1 MNIAEYSIK
10 NKVIS
15 WLFIVILAIG
25 GVTSFLELGRLEDP
39 AFTIKDAMVVATY
52 PGATPQE
59 VEEELT
65 YPLEKEIRRL
75 PYIDK
80 ITSTSSSGMSQIMV
94 SMKMDYGPDEL
105 PQIWDEMRRK
115 INDLKPTLPA
125 GVNSLSIIDDFGDVF
140 GVMIM
145 LSGEGYDYVELKRYA
160 DVMSRDLEMVDGVGK
175 VSIAG
180 DQQEM
185 LFVEV
190 SLDRLAS
197 LNLDMSRVAGLLNQ
211 QNNVVSSGEVMVN
224 GESLVIR
231 PSGTLNSVESLE
243 NLIIHGRDT
252 GNLIRLK
259 DVATVVRG
267 IQEKPTNVVTYNGKP
282 AINLGVSFASGV
294 NVVEVGQRLTDEIAH
309 LETMKPAGIELNY
322 FYNQAAEVD
331 ASVQDFIVSLGQAV
345 AIVIL
350 VLLFAM
356 GIRSGII
363 IGVVLLLTV
372 FGTFILMEYNDIELH
387 RISLGA
393 LIIALGMLV
402 DNAIVV
408 VEGILVGLKKG
419 RTKMQAASDIVK
431 QTQWPL
437 LGATV
442 IAITAFAPIGLSEDA
457 TGEFMGSLFWVLC
470 YSLFLSWITALTIT
484 PFLADLLLKE
494 ENVSNN
500 ADGADA
506 QQSASQQEYDDPYKG
521 WLFVLFGWTLKLAMR
536 FRWVTVVSM
545 VALLFTAV
553 FAFGMVKQQF
563 FPPSNTP
570 MFYVDMWMPE
580 GTDIRETIK
589 QTERVEKYVR
599 EQEHVEFVSTSVGQ
613 GLQRFALT
621 YQPEQSYEAY
631 AQLQVRTTDRE
642 NMFVVL
648 NGLTGELSRQFDTPT
663 FQFKLMEFG
672 PSPASKIEARI
683 TGSDPQVLREIAL
696 QVEDILHTD
705 PGARNIRHDWRE
717 RTKELVP
724 VFNESKARRLGIS
737 KEDLSNTLQMT
748 FGGSAMGLLRD
759 GADILPIVGRLPESE
774 RVDFE
779 SLQNAKIWS
788 PSLQAY
794 VPIDQVI
801 DGVSLSW
808 DEPLIKRRDRKRTLT
823 VLADHDVLSEDTAAA
838 LFTRIQ
844 PKVMALDLPDGYGI
858 SWGGEYE
865 SSKDAQDSL
874 FGSLPMGYLLMFV
887 ITMLLFN
894 SLKKPLVIW
903 FTVPLSIIGVSFG
916 LLLWNMPFSFTAFLG
931 LLSLSGMILKNGI
944 VLMDQINIEMDSGK
958 DPYLAIVDS
967 AVSRV
972 RPVSMAALTTI
983 LGLVPL
989 MFDAF
994 FGSMAITI
1002 MAGLGFATILTLI
1015 VVPVM
1020 YSLLFKI
1027 KPPKT
1032 VKSGSND
1039 HSNDHPNDSLLE
1051 SQPNK
1056 GKALE
1061 AAEAL

>member
-39 AFTIKDAMVVATY
+39 AFTIKDAMIVATY
-52 PGATPQE
+52 PGATSKE

-65 YPLEKEIRRL
+65 YPLEKEIRKL
-75 PYIDK
+75 PYIDR
-80 ITSTSSSGMSQIMV
+80 ITSTSSNGMSQIMV

-115 INDLKPTLPA
+115 INDLQPTLPQ
-125 GVNSLSIIDDFGDVF
+125 GVQSLQIIDDFGDVY
-140 GVMIM
+140 GVMLM
-145 LSGEGYDYVELKRYA
+145 LTGDDYDYVELKRYA
-160 DVMSRDLEMVDGVGK
+160 DHLRREIELVDGVGK
-175 VSIAG
+175 VDIAG

-185 LFVEV
+185 LFVEI

-197 LNLDMSRVAGLLNQ
+197 LNLDMNVVSGLLNQ
-211 QNNVVSSGEVMVN
+211 QNNVVSAGEVMVN

-231 PSGTLNSVESLE
+231 PSGTLNTVQALE

-259 DVATVVRG
+259 DVATITRS
-267 IQEKPTNVVTYNGKP
+267 IQEKPGNMILFNGKK
-282 AINLGVSFASGV
+282 AINIGISFASGV
-294 NVVEVGQRLTDEIAH
+294 NVVEVGERLNAELSS
-309 LETMKPAGIELNY
+309 LESIKPAGLDMSY
-322 FYNQAAEVD
+322 FYNQAQEVD
-331 ASVQDFIVSLGQAV
+331 DSVKAFVISLAEAV
-345 AIVIL
+345 AIVII
-350 VLLFAM
+350 VLLFTM
-356 GIRSGII
+356 GLRSGVI

-372 FGTFILMEYNDIELH
+372 FGTFILMNYNNIELH

-408 VEGILVGLKKG
+408 VEGILVGMKKG
-419 RTKMQAASDIVK
+419 RTKVQAAVDIVK

-442 IAITAFAPIGLSEDA
+442 IAITAFAPIGLSQDA

-470 YSLFLSWITALTIT
+470 FSLFLSWVTAITLT

-494 ENVSNN
+494 EEKDTNGE
-500 ADGADA
+500 D
-506 QQSASQQEYDDPYKG
+506 EDPYKG
-521 WLFVLFGWTLKLAMR
+521 WLFVVFGALLKFSLR
-536 FRWVTVVSM
+536 FRWMTVAAM
-545 VALLFTAV
+545 VALLVGAV
-553 FAFGMVKQQF
+553 IAFGNVKQQF

-580 GTDIRETIK
+580 GTDIRQTIK
-589 QTERVEKYVR
+589 QAEKVESYIR
-599 EQEHVEFVSTSVGQ
+599 QQDDIDFVSVSIGQ

-621 YQPEQSYEAY
+621 YQPEKSYEAY
-631 AQLQVRTTDRE
+631 AQFQVRTTDRD
-642 NMFVVL
+642 NMFKL
-648 NGLTGELSRQFDTPT
+648 LHKLDDNLAKTFDEPT

-683 TGSDPQVLREIAL
+683 TGPDPKVLRELAV

-737 KEDLSNTLQMT
+737 KEDLSSTLQMA
-748 FGGSAMGLLRD
+748 FGGSTFGVLRD
-759 GADILPIVGRLPESE
+759 GTHTLPIMMRLPEAE

-779 SLQNAKIWS
+779 SLQNVKIWS
-788 PSLQAY
+788 PSLQTY
-794 VPIDQVI
+794 IPVDQII
-801 DGVSLSW
+801 DGVELDWS
-808 DEPLIKRRDRKRTLT
+808 EPLIQRRDRKRTLT
-823 VLADHDVLSEDTAAA
+823 VLADHDVLSDDTAAS
-838 LFTRIQ
+838 LFARVQ
-844 PKVMALDLPDGYGI
+844 PKVMALHIPEGYEI
-858 SWGGEYE
+858 TWGGEYE
-865 SSKDAQDSL
+865 SSKDAQEGL
-874 FGSLPMGYLLMFV
+874 FGSLPMGYLLMFI
-887 ITMLLFN
+887 ITILLFN
-894 SLKKPLVIW
+894 SIKKPLVIW
-903 FTVPLSIIGVSFG
+903 FTVPLSIIGVAFG
-916 LLLWNMPFSFTAFLG
+916 LLTTNMPFSFTAFLG

-944 VLMDQINIEMDSGK
+944 VLLDQINLELESGK

-967 AVSRV
+967 AISRV

-983 LGLVPL
+983 LGMIPLV
-989 MFDAF
+989 FDAF

-1002 MAGLGFATILTLI
+1002 MAGLGFATVLTLI

-1020 YSLLFKI
+1020 FAILFRI
-1027 KPPKT
+1027 KPT
-1032 VKSGSND
+1032 T
-1039 HSNDHPNDSLLE
+1039 
-1051 SQPNK
+1051 
-1056 GKALE
+1056 A
-1061 AAEAL
+1061 

>member
-39 AFTIKDAMVVATY
+39 AFTIKDAMIVATY
-52 PGATPQE
+52 PGATSKE

-65 YPLEKEIRRL
+65 YPLEKEIRKL
-75 PYIDK
+75 PYIDR
-80 ITSTSSSGMSQIMV
+80 ITSTSSNGMSQIMV

-115 INDLKPTLPA
+115 INDLQPTLPQ
-125 GVNSLSIIDDFGDVF
+125 GVQSLQIIDDFGDVY
-140 GVMIM
+140 GVMLM
-145 LSGEGYDYVELKRYA
+145 LTGDDYDYVELKRYA
-160 DVMSRDLEMVDGVGK
+160 DHLRREIELVDGVGK
-175 VSIAG
+175 VDIAG

-185 LFVEV
+185 LFVEI

-197 LNLDMSRVAGLLNQ
+197 LNLDMNVVSGLLNQ
-211 QNNVVSSGEVMVN
+211 QNNVVSAGEVMVN

-231 PSGTLNSVESLE
+231 PSGTLNTVQALE

-259 DVATVVRG
+259 DVATITRS
-267 IQEKPTNVVTYNGKP
+267 IQEKPGNMILFNGKK
-282 AINLGVSFASGV
+282 AINIGISFASGV
-294 NVVEVGQRLTDEIAH
+294 NVVEVGERLNAELSS
-309 LETMKPAGIELNY
+309 LESIKPAGLDMSY
-322 FYNQAAEVD
+322 FYNQAQEVD
-331 ASVQDFIVSLGQAV
+331 DSVKAFVISLAEAV
-345 AIVIL
+345 AIVII
-350 VLLFAM
+350 VLLFTM
-356 GIRSGII
+356 GLRSGVI

-372 FGTFILMEYNDIELH
+372 FGTFILMNYNNIELH

-419 RTKMQAASDIVK
+419 RTKVQAAVDIVK

-442 IAITAFAPIGLSEDA
+442 IAITAFAPIGLSQDA

-470 YSLFLSWITALTIT
+470 FSLFLSWVTAITLT

-494 ENVSNN
+494 EEKDSNGE
-500 ADGADA
+500 D
-506 QQSASQQEYDDPYKG
+506 EDPYKG
-521 WLFVLFGWTLKLAMR
+521 WLFVVFGALLKFALR
-536 FRWVTVVSM
+536 FRWMTVAAM
-545 VALLFTAV
+545 VALLVGAV
-553 FAFGMVKQQF
+553 VAFGNVKQQF

-580 GTDIRETIK
+580 GTDIRQTIK
-589 QTERVEKYVR
+589 QAEKVESYIR
-599 EQEHVEFVSTSVGQ
+599 QQDDIDFVSVSIGQ

-621 YQPEQSYEAY
+621 YQPEKSYEAY
-631 AQLQVRTTDRE
+631 AQFQVRTTDRD
-642 NMFVVL
+642 NMFKL
-648 NGLTGELSRQFDTPT
+648 LHKLDDNLAKTFDEPT

-683 TGSDPQVLREIAL
+683 TGPDPKVLRELAVK
-696 QVEDILHTD
+696 VEDILHTD

-717 RTKELVP
+717 RTKGLVP

-737 KEDLSNTLQMT
+737 KEDLSSTLQMA
-748 FGGSAMGLLRD
+748 FGGSTFGVLRD
-759 GADILPIVGRLPESE
+759 GTHTLPIMMRLPEAE

-779 SLQNAKIWS
+779 SLQNVKIWS
-788 PSLQAY
+788 PSLQTY
-794 VPIDQVI
+794 IPVDQII
-801 DGVSLSW
+801 DGVELDWS
-808 DEPLIKRRDRKRTLT
+808 EPLIQRRDRKRTLT
-823 VLADHDVLSEDTAAA
+823 VLADHDVLSDDTAAS
-838 LFTRIQ
+838 LFARVQ
-844 PKVMALDLPDGYGI
+844 PKVMALHIPEGYEI
-858 SWGGEYE
+858 TWGGEYE
-865 SSKDAQDSL
+865 SSKDAQEGL
-874 FGSLPMGYLLMFV
+874 FGSLPMGYLLMFI
-887 ITMLLFN
+887 ITILLFN
-894 SLKKPLVIW
+894 SIKKPLVIW
-903 FTVPLSIIGVSFG
+903 FTVPLSIIGVAFG
-916 LLLWNMPFSFTAFLG
+916 LLTTNMPFSFTAFLG

-944 VLMDQINIEMDSGK
+944 VLLDQINLELESGK

-967 AVSRV
+967 AISRV

-983 LGLVPL
+983 LGMIPLV
-989 MFDAF
+989 FDAF

-1002 MAGLGFATILTLI
+1002 MAGLGFATVLTLI

-1020 YSLLFKI
+1020 FAILFRI
-1027 KPPKT
+1027 KPT
-1032 VKSGSND
+1032 T
-1039 HSNDHPNDSLLE
+1039 
-1051 SQPNK
+1051 
-1056 GKALE
+1056 A
-1061 AAEAL
+1061 

>member
-39 AFTIKDAMVVATY
+39 AFTIKDAMIVATY
-52 PGATPQE
+52 PGATSKE

-65 YPLEKEIRRL
+65 YPLEKEIRKL
-75 PYIDK
+75 PYIDR
-80 ITSTSSSGMSQIMV
+80 ITSTSSNGMSQIMV

-115 INDLKPTLPA
+115 INDLQPTLPQ
-125 GVNSLSIIDDFGDVF
+125 GVQSLQIIDDFGDVY
-140 GVMIM
+140 GVMLM
-145 LSGEGYDYVELKRYA
+145 LTGDDYDYVELKRYA
-160 DVMSRDLEMVDGVGK
+160 DHLRREIELVDGVGK
-175 VSIAG
+175 VDIAG

-185 LFVEV
+185 LFVEI

-197 LNLDMSRVAGLLNQ
+197 LNLDMNVVSGLLNQ
-211 QNNVVSSGEVMVN
+211 QNNVVSAGEVMVN

-231 PSGTLNSVESLE
+231 PSGTLNTVQALE

-259 DVATVVRG
+259 DVATITRS
-267 IQEKPTNVVTYNGKP
+267 IQEKPGNMILFNGKK
-282 AINLGVSFASGV
+282 AINIGISFSSGV
-294 NVVEVGQRLTDEIAH
+294 NVVEVGERLNAELSS
-309 LETMKPAGIELNY
+309 LESIKPAGLDMSY
-322 FYNQAAEVD
+322 FYNQAQEVD
-331 ASVQDFIVSLGQAV
+331 DSVKAFVISLAEAV
-345 AIVIL
+345 AIVII
-350 VLLFAM
+350 VLLFTM
-356 GIRSGII
+356 GLRSGVI

-372 FGTFILMEYNDIELH
+372 FGTFILMNYNNIELH

-419 RTKMQAASDIVK
+419 RTKVQAAVDIVK

-442 IAITAFAPIGLSEDA
+442 IAITAFAPIGLSQDA

-470 YSLFLSWITALTIT
+470 FSLFLSWVTAITLT

-494 ENVSNN
+494 EEKDTN
-500 ADGADA
+500 G
-506 QQSASQQEYDDPYKG
+506 EEEDPYKG
-521 WLFVLFGWTLKLAMR
+521 WLFVVFGALLKFSLR
-536 FRWVTVVSM
+536 FRWMTVAAM
-545 VALLFTAV
+545 VALLVGAV
-553 FAFGMVKQQF
+553 IAFGNVKQQF

-580 GTDIRETIK
+580 GTDIRQTIK
-589 QTERVEKYVR
+589 QAETVESYIR
-599 EQEHVEFVSTSVGQ
+599 QQDDIDFVSVSIGQ

-621 YQPEQSYEAY
+621 YQPEKSYEAY
-631 AQLQVRTTDRE
+631 AQFQVRTTDRD
-642 NMFVVL
+642 NMFKL
-648 NGLTGELSRQFDTPT
+648 LHKLDDNLAKTFDEPT
-663 FQFKLMEFG
+663 FQFKLMVFG

-683 TGSDPQVLREIAL
+683 TGPDPKVLRELAV

-737 KEDLSNTLQMT
+737 KEDLSSTLQMA
-748 FGGSAMGLLRD
+748 FGGSTFGVLRD
-759 GADILPIVGRLPESE
+759 GTHTLPIMMRLPEAE

-779 SLQNAKIWS
+779 SLQNVKIWS
-788 PSLQAY
+788 PSLQTY
-794 VPIDQVI
+794 IPVDQII
-801 DGVSLSW
+801 DGVELDWS
-808 DEPLIKRRDRKRTLT
+808 EPLIQRRDRKRTLT
-823 VLADHDVLSEDTAAA
+823 VLADHDVLSDDTAAS
-838 LFTRIQ
+838 LFARVQ
-844 PKVMALDLPDGYGI
+844 PKVMALHIPEGYEI
-858 SWGGEYE
+858 TWGGEYE
-865 SSKDAQDSL
+865 SSKDAQEGL
-874 FGSLPMGYLLMFV
+874 FGSLPMGYLLMFI
-887 ITMLLFN
+887 ITILLFN
-894 SLKKPLVIW
+894 SIKKPLVIW
-903 FTVPLSIIGVSFG
+903 FTVPLSIIGVAFG
-916 LLLWNMPFSFTAFLG
+916 LLTTNMPFSFTAFLG

-944 VLMDQINIEMDSGK
+944 VLLDQINLELESGK

-967 AVSRV
+967 AISRV

-983 LGLVPL
+983 LGMIPLV
-989 MFDAF
+989 FDAF

-1002 MAGLGFATILTLI
+1002 MAGLGFATVLTLI

-1020 YSLLFKI
+1020 FAILFRI
-1027 KPPKT
+1027 KPT
-1032 VKSGSND
+1032 T
-1039 HSNDHPNDSLLE
+1039 
-1051 SQPNK
+1051 
-1056 GKALE
+1056 A
-1061 AAEAL
+1061 

>member
-39 AFTIKDAMVVATY
+39 AFTIKDAMIVATY
-52 PGATPQE
+52 PGATSKE

-65 YPLEKEIRRL
+65 YPLEKEIRKL
-75 PYIDK
+75 PYIDR
-80 ITSTSSSGMSQIMV
+80 ITSTSSNGMSQIMV

-115 INDLKPTLPA
+115 INDLQPTLPQ
-125 GVNSLSIIDDFGDVF
+125 GVQSLQIIDDFGDVY
-140 GVMIM
+140 GVMLM
-145 LSGEGYDYVELKRYA
+145 LTGDDYDYVELKRYA
-160 DVMSRDLEMVDGVGK
+160 DHLRREIELVDGVGK
-175 VSIAG
+175 VDIAG
-180 DQQEM
+180 GQQEM
-185 LFVEV
+185 LFVEI

-197 LNLDMSRVAGLLNQ
+197 LNLDMNVVSGLLNQ
-211 QNNVVSSGEVMVN
+211 QNNVVSAGEVMVN

-231 PSGTLNSVESLE
+231 PSGTLNTVQALE

-259 DVATVVRG
+259 DVATITRS
-267 IQEKPTNVVTYNGKP
+267 IQEKPGNMILFNGKK
-282 AINLGVSFASGV
+282 AINIGISFASGV
-294 NVVEVGQRLTDEIAH
+294 NVVEVGERLNAELSS
-309 LETMKPAGIELNY
+309 LESIKPAGLDMSY
-322 FYNQAAEVD
+322 FYNQAQEVD
-331 ASVQDFIVSLGQAV
+331 DSVKAFVISLAEAV
-345 AIVIL
+345 AIVII
-350 VLLFAM
+350 VLLFTM
-356 GIRSGII
+356 GLRSGVI

-372 FGTFILMEYNDIELH
+372 FGTFILMNYNNIELH

-419 RTKMQAASDIVK
+419 RTKVQAAVDIVK

-442 IAITAFAPIGLSEDA
+442 IAITAFAPIGLSQDA

-470 YSLFLSWITALTIT
+470 FSLFLSWVTAITLT

-494 ENVSNN
+494 EEKDTNGE
-500 ADGADA
+500 D
-506 QQSASQQEYDDPYKG
+506 EDPYKG
-521 WLFVLFGWTLKLAMR
+521 WLFVVFGALLKFSLR
-536 FRWVTVVSM
+536 FRWMTVAAM
-545 VALLFTAV
+545 VALLVGAV
-553 FAFGMVKQQF
+553 IAFGNVKQQF

-580 GTDIRETIK
+580 GTDIRQTIK
-589 QTERVEKYVR
+589 QAEKVESYIR
-599 EQEHVEFVSTSVGQ
+599 QQDDIDFVSVSIGQ

-621 YQPEQSYEAY
+621 YQPEKSYEAY
-631 AQLQVRTTDRE
+631 AQFQVRTTDRD
-642 NMFVVL
+642 NMFKL
-648 NGLTGELSRQFDTPT
+648 LHKLDDNLAKTFDDPT

-683 TGSDPQVLREIAL
+683 TGPDPKVLRELAV

-737 KEDLSNTLQMT
+737 KEDLSSTLQMA
-748 FGGSAMGLLRD
+748 FGGSTFGVLRD
-759 GADILPIVGRLPESE
+759 GTHTLPIMMRLPEAE

-779 SLQNAKIWS
+779 SLQNVKIWS
-788 PSLQAY
+788 PSLQTY
-794 VPIDQVI
+794 IPVDQII
-801 DGVSLSW
+801 DGVELDWS
-808 DEPLIKRRDRKRTLT
+808 EPLIQRRDRKRTLT
-823 VLADHDVLSEDTAAA
+823 VLADHDVLSDDTAAS
-838 LFTRIQ
+838 LFARVQ
-844 PKVMALDLPDGYGI
+844 PKVMALHIPEGYEI
-858 SWGGEYE
+858 TWGGEYE
-865 SSKDAQDSL
+865 SSKDAQEGL
-874 FGSLPMGYLLMFV
+874 FGSLPMGYLLMFI
-887 ITMLLFN
+887 ITILLFN
-894 SLKKPLVIW
+894 SIKKPLVIW
-903 FTVPLSIIGVSFG
+903 FTVPLSIIGVAFG
-916 LLLWNMPFSFTAFLG
+916 LLTTNMPFSFTAFLG

-944 VLMDQINIEMDSGK
+944 VLLDQINLELESGK

-967 AVSRV
+967 AISRV

-983 LGLVPL
+983 LGMIPLV
-989 MFDAF
+989 FDAF

-1002 MAGLGFATILTLI
+1002 MAGLGFATVLTLI

-1020 YSLLFKI
+1020 FAILFRI
-1027 KPPKT
+1027 KPT
-1032 VKSGSND
+1032 T
-1039 HSNDHPNDSLLE
+1039 
-1051 SQPNK
+1051 
-1056 GKALE
+1056 A
-1061 AAEAL
+1061 

>member
-39 AFTIKDAMVVATY
+39 AFTIKDAMIVATY
-52 PGATPQE
+52 PGATSKE

-65 YPLEKEIRRL
+65 YPLEKEIRKL
-75 PYIDK
+75 PYIDR
-80 ITSTSSSGMSQIMV
+80 ITSTSSNGMSQIMV

-115 INDLKPTLPA
+115 INDLQPTLPQ
-125 GVNSLSIIDDFGDVF
+125 GVQSLQIIDDFGDVY
-140 GVMIM
+140 GVMLM
-145 LSGEGYDYVELKRYA
+145 LTGDDYDYVELKRYA
-160 DVMSRDLEMVDGVGK
+160 DHLRREIELVDGVGK
-175 VSIAG
+175 VDIAG

-185 LFVEV
+185 LFVEI

-197 LNLDMSRVAGLLNQ
+197 LNLDMNVVSGLLNQ
-211 QNNVVSSGEVMVN
+211 QNNVVSAGEVMVN

-231 PSGTLNSVESLE
+231 PSGTLNTVQALE

-259 DVATVVRG
+259 DVATITRS
-267 IQEKPTNVVTYNGKP
+267 IQEKPGNMILFNGKK
-282 AINLGVSFASGV
+282 AINIGISFASGV
-294 NVVEVGQRLTDEIAH
+294 NVVEVGERLNAELSS
-309 LETMKPAGIELNY
+309 LESIKPAGLDMSY
-322 FYNQAAEVD
+322 FYNQAQEVD
-331 ASVQDFIVSLGQAV
+331 DSVKAFVISLAEAV
-345 AIVIL
+345 AIVII
-350 VLLFAM
+350 VLLFTM
-356 GIRSGII
+356 GLRSGVI

-372 FGTFILMEYNDIELH
+372 FGTFILMNYNNIELH

-419 RTKMQAASDIVK
+419 RTKVQAAVDIVK

-442 IAITAFAPIGLSEDA
+442 IAITAFAPIGLSQDA

-470 YSLFLSWITALTIT
+470 FSLFLSWVTAITLT

-494 ENVSNN
+494 EEKDTNGE
-500 ADGADA
+500 D
-506 QQSASQQEYDDPYKG
+506 EDPYKG
-521 WLFVLFGWTLKLAMR
+521 WLFVVFGALLKFSLR
-536 FRWVTVVSM
+536 FRWITVAAM
-545 VALLFTAV
+545 VALLVGAV
-553 FAFGMVKQQF
+553 IAFGNVKQQF

-580 GTDIRETIK
+580 GTDIRQTIK
-589 QTERVEKYVR
+589 QAEKVESYIR
-599 EQEHVEFVSTSVGQ
+599 QQDDIDFVSVSIGQ

-621 YQPEQSYEAY
+621 YQPEKSYEAY
-631 AQLQVRTTDRE
+631 AQFQVRTTDRD
-642 NMFVVL
+642 NMFKL
-648 NGLTGELSRQFDTPT
+648 LHKLDDNLAKTFDEPT

-683 TGSDPQVLREIAL
+683 TGPDPKVLREL
-696 QVEDILHTD
+696 EVQVEDILHTD

-737 KEDLSNTLQMT
+737 KEDLSSTLQMA
-748 FGGSAMGLLRD
+748 FGGSTFGVLRD
-759 GADILPIVGRLPESE
+759 GTHTLPIMMRLPEAE

-779 SLQNAKIWS
+779 SLQNVKIWS
-788 PSLQAY
+788 PSLQTY
-794 VPIDQVI
+794 IPVDQII
-801 DGVSLSW
+801 DGVELDWS
-808 DEPLIKRRDRKRTLT
+808 EPLIQRRDRKRTLT
-823 VLADHDVLSEDTAAA
+823 VLADHDVLSDDTAAS
-838 LFTRIQ
+838 LFARVQ
-844 PKVMALDLPDGYGI
+844 PKVMALHIPEGYEI
-858 SWGGEYE
+858 TWGGEYE
-865 SSKDAQDSL
+865 SSKDAQEGL
-874 FGSLPMGYLLMFV
+874 FGSLPMGYLLMFI
-887 ITMLLFN
+887 ITILLFN
-894 SLKKPLVIW
+894 SIKKPLVIW
-903 FTVPLSIIGVSFG
+903 FTVPLSIIGVAFG
-916 LLLWNMPFSFTAFLG
+916 LLTTNMPFSFTAFLG

-944 VLMDQINIEMDSGK
+944 VLLDQINLELESGK

-967 AVSRV
+967 AISRV

-983 LGLVPL
+983 LGMIPLV
-989 MFDAF
+989 FDAF

-1002 MAGLGFATILTLI
+1002 MAGLGFATVLTLI

-1020 YSLLFKI
+1020 FAILFRI
-1027 KPPKT
+1027 KPT
-1032 VKSGSND
+1032 T
-1039 HSNDHPNDSLLE
+1039 
-1051 SQPNK
+1051 
-1056 GKALE
+1056 A
-1061 AAEAL
+1061 

>member
-39 AFTIKDAMVVATY
+39 AFTIKDAMIVATY
-52 PGATPQE
+52 PGATSKE

-65 YPLEKEIRRL
+65 YPLEKEIRKL
-75 PYIDK
+75 PYIDR
-80 ITSTSSSGMSQIMV
+80 ITSTSSNGMSQIMV

-115 INDLKPTLPA
+115 INDLQPTLPQ
-125 GVNSLSIIDDFGDVF
+125 GVQSLQIIDDFGDVY
-140 GVMIM
+140 GVMLM
-145 LSGEGYDYVELKRYA
+145 LTGDDYDYVELKRYA
-160 DVMSRDLEMVDGVGK
+160 DHLRREIELVDGVGK
-175 VSIAG
+175 VDIAG

-185 LFVEV
+185 LFVEI

-197 LNLDMSRVAGLLNQ
+197 LNLDMNVVSGLLNQ
-211 QNNVVSSGEVMVN
+211 QNNVVSAGEVMVN

-231 PSGTLNSVESLE
+231 PSGTLNTVQALE

-259 DVATVVRG
+259 DVATITRG
-267 IQEKPTNVVTYNGKP
+267 IQEKPGNMILFNGKK
-282 AINLGVSFASGV
+282 AINIGISFASGV
-294 NVVEVGQRLTDEIAH
+294 NVVEVGERLNAELSS
-309 LETMKPAGIELNY
+309 LESIKPAGLDMSY
-322 FYNQAAEVD
+322 FYNQAQEVD
-331 ASVQDFIVSLGQAV
+331 DSVKAFVISLAEAV
-345 AIVIL
+345 AIVII
-350 VLLFAM
+350 VLLFTM
-356 GIRSGII
+356 GLRSGVI

-372 FGTFILMEYNDIELH
+372 FGTFILMNYNNIELH

-419 RTKMQAASDIVK
+419 RTKVQAAVDIVK

-442 IAITAFAPIGLSEDA
+442 IAITAFAPIGLSQDA

-470 YSLFLSWITALTIT
+470 FSLFLSWVTAITLT

-494 ENVSNN
+494 EKDTNGE
-500 ADGADA
+500 D
-506 QQSASQQEYDDPYKG
+506 EDPYKG
-521 WLFVLFGWTLKLAMR
+521 WLFVVFGALLKFSLR
-536 FRWVTVVSM
+536 FRWMTVAAM
-545 VALLFTAV
+545 VALLVGAV
-553 FAFGMVKQQF
+553 IAFGNVKQQF

-580 GTDIRETIK
+580 GTDIRQTIK
-589 QTERVEKYVR
+589 QAEKVESYIR
-599 EQEHVEFVSTSVGQ
+599 QQDDIDFVSVSIGQ

-621 YQPEQSYEAY
+621 YQPEKSYEAY
-631 AQLQVRTTDRE
+631 AQFQVRTTDRD
-642 NMFVVL
+642 NMFKL
-648 NGLTGELSRQFDTPT
+648 LHKLDDNLAKTFDEPT

-683 TGSDPQVLREIAL
+683 TGPDPKVLRELAV

-705 PGARNIRHDWRE
+705 LGARNIRHDWRE

-737 KEDLSNTLQMT
+737 KEDLSSTLQMA
-748 FGGSAMGLLRD
+748 FGGSTFGVLRD
-759 GADILPIVGRLPESE
+759 GTHTLPIMMRLPEAE

-779 SLQNAKIWS
+779 SLQNVKIWS
-788 PSLQAY
+788 PSLQTY
-794 VPIDQVI
+794 IPVDQII
-801 DGVSLSW
+801 DGVELDWS
-808 DEPLIKRRDRKRTLT
+808 EPLIQRRDRKRTLT
-823 VLADHDVLSEDTAAA
+823 VLADHDVLSDDTAAS
-838 LFTRIQ
+838 LFARVQ
-844 PKVMALDLPDGYGI
+844 PKVMALHIPEGYEI
-858 SWGGEYE
+858 TWGGEYE
-865 SSKDAQDSL
+865 SSKDAQEGL
-874 FGSLPMGYLLMFV
+874 FGSLPMGYLLMFI
-887 ITMLLFN
+887 ITILLFN
-894 SLKKPLVIW
+894 SIKKPLVIW
-903 FTVPLSIIGVSFG
+903 FTVPLSIIGVAFG
-916 LLLWNMPFSFTAFLG
+916 LLTTNMPFSFTAFLG

-944 VLMDQINIEMDSGK
+944 VLLDQINLELESGK

-967 AVSRV
+967 AISRV

-983 LGLVPL
+983 LGMIPLV
-989 MFDAF
+989 FDAF

-1002 MAGLGFATILTLI
+1002 MAGLGFATVLTLI

-1020 YSLLFKI
+1020 FAILFRI
-1027 KPPKT
+1027 KPT
-1032 VKSGSND
+1032 T
-1039 HSNDHPNDSLLE
+1039 
-1051 SQPNK
+1051 
-1056 GKALE
+1056 A
-1061 AAEAL
+1061 

>member
-15 WLFIVILAIG
+15 WLSIVILAIG
-25 GVTSFLELGRLEDP
+25 GVASFLELGRLEDP
-39 AFTIKDAMVVATY
+39 AFTIKDAMIVATY
-52 PGATPQE
+52 PGATSKE

-65 YPLEKEIRRL
+65 YPLEKEIRKL
-75 PYIDK
+75 PYIDR
-80 ITSTSSSGMSQIMV
+80 ITSTSSNGMSQIMV

-115 INDLKPTLPA
+115 INDLQPTLPQ
-125 GVNSLSIIDDFGDVF
+125 GVQSLQIIDDFGDVY
-140 GVMIM
+140 GVMLM
-145 LSGEGYDYVELKRYA
+145 LTGDDYDYVELKRYA
-160 DVMSRDLEMVDGVGK
+160 DHLRREIELVDGVGK
-175 VSIAG
+175 VDIAG

-185 LFVEV
+185 LFVEI

-197 LNLDMSRVAGLLNQ
+197 LNLDMNVVSGLLNQ
-211 QNNVVSSGEVMVN
+211 QNNVVSAGEVMVN

-231 PSGTLNSVESLE
+231 PSGTLNTVQALE

-259 DVATVVRG
+259 DVATITRG
-267 IQEKPTNVVTYNGKP
+267 IQEKPGNMILFNGKK
-282 AINLGVSFASGV
+282 AINIGISFASGV
-294 NVVEVGQRLTDEIAH
+294 NVVEVGERLNAELSS
-309 LETMKPAGIELNY
+309 LESIKPAGLDMSY
-322 FYNQAAEVD
+322 FYNQAQEVD
-331 ASVQDFIVSLGQAV
+331 DSVKAFVISLAEAV
-345 AIVIL
+345 AIVII
-350 VLLFAM
+350 VLLFTM
-356 GIRSGII
+356 GLRSGVI

-372 FGTFILMEYNDIELH
+372 FGTFILMNYNNIELH

-419 RTKMQAASDIVK
+419 RTKVQAAVDIVK

-442 IAITAFAPIGLSEDA
+442 IAITAFAPIGLSQDA

-470 YSLFLSWITALTIT
+470 FSLFLSWVTAITLT

-494 ENVSNN
+494 EEKDTN
-500 ADGADA
+500 G
-506 QQSASQQEYDDPYKG
+506 EEEDPYKG
-521 WLFVLFGWTLKLAMR
+521 WLFVVFCALLKFSLR
-536 FRWVTVVSM
+536 FRWMTVAAM
-545 VALLFTAV
+545 VALLVGAV
-553 FAFGMVKQQF
+553 IAFGNVKQQF

-580 GTDIRETIK
+580 GTDIRQTIK
-589 QTERVEKYVR
+589 QAEKVESYIR
-599 EQEHVEFVSTSVGQ
+599 QQDDIDFVSVSIGQ

-621 YQPEQSYEAY
+621 YQPEKSYEAY
-631 AQLQVRTTDRE
+631 AQFQVRTTDRD
-642 NMFVVL
+642 NMFKL
-648 NGLTGELSRQFDTPT
+648 LHKLDDNLAKTFDEPT

-683 TGSDPQVLREIAL
+683 TGPDPKVLRELAV

-737 KEDLSNTLQMT
+737 KEDLSSTLQMA
-748 FGGSAMGLLRD
+748 FGGSTFGVLRD
-759 GADILPIVGRLPESE
+759 GTHTLPIMMRLPEAE

-779 SLQNAKIWS
+779 SLQNVKIWS
-788 PSLQAY
+788 PSLQTY
-794 VPIDQVI
+794 IPVDQII
-801 DGVSLSW
+801 DGVELDWS
-808 DEPLIKRRDRKRTLT
+808 EPLIQRRDRKRTLT
-823 VLADHDVLSEDTAAA
+823 VLADHDVLSDDTAAS
-838 LFTRIQ
+838 LFARVQ
-844 PKVMALDLPDGYGI
+844 PKVMALHIPEGYEI
-858 SWGGEYE
+858 TWGGEYE
-865 SSKDAQDSL
+865 SSKDAQEGL
-874 FGSLPMGYLLMFV
+874 FGSLPMGYLLMFI
-887 ITMLLFN
+887 ITILLFN
-894 SLKKPLVIW
+894 SIKKPLVIW
-903 FTVPLSIIGVSFG
+903 FTVPLSIIGVAFG
-916 LLLWNMPFSFTAFLG
+916 LLTTNMPFSFTAFLG

-944 VLMDQINIEMDSGK
+944 VLLDQINLELESGK

-967 AVSRV
+967 AISRV

-983 LGLVPL
+983 LGMIPLV
-989 MFDAF
+989 FDAF

-1002 MAGLGFATILTLI
+1002 MAGLGFATVLTLI

-1020 YSLLFKI
+1020 FAILFRI
-1027 KPPKT
+1027 KPT
-1032 VKSGSND
+1032 T
-1039 HSNDHPNDSLLE
+1039 
-1051 SQPNK
+1051 
-1056 GKALE
+1056 A
-1061 AAEAL
+1061 

>member
-39 AFTIKDAMVVATY
+39 AFTIKDAIIVATY
-52 PGATPQE
+52 PGATSKE

-65 YPLEKEIRRL
+65 YPLEKEIRKL
-75 PYIDK
+75 PYIDR
-80 ITSTSSSGMSQIMV
+80 ITSTSSNGMSQIMV

-115 INDLKPTLPA
+115 INDLQPTLPQ
-125 GVNSLSIIDDFGDVF
+125 GVQSLQIIDDFGDVY
-140 GVMIM
+140 GVMLM
-145 LSGEGYDYVELKRYA
+145 LTGDDYDYVELKRYA
-160 DVMSRDLEMVDGVGK
+160 DHLRREIELVDGVGK
-175 VSIAG
+175 VDIAG

-185 LFVEV
+185 LFVEI

-197 LNLDMSRVAGLLNQ
+197 LNLDMNVVSGLLNQ
-211 QNNVVSSGEVMVN
+211 QNNVVSAGEVMVN

-231 PSGTLNSVESLE
+231 PSGTLNTVQALE

-259 DVATVVRG
+259 DVATITRG
-267 IQEKPTNVVTYNGKP
+267 IQEKPGNMILFNGKK
-282 AINLGVSFASGV
+282 AINIGISFASGV
-294 NVVEVGQRLTDEIAH
+294 NVVEVGERLNAELSS
-309 LETMKPAGIELNY
+309 LESIKPAGLDMSY
-322 FYNQAAEVD
+322 FYNQAQEVD
-331 ASVQDFIVSLGQAV
+331 DSVKAFVISLAEAV
-345 AIVIL
+345 AIVII
-350 VLLFAM
+350 VLLFTM
-356 GIRSGII
+356 GLRSGVI

-372 FGTFILMEYNDIELH
+372 FGTFILMNYNNIELH

-419 RTKMQAASDIVK
+419 RTKVQAAVDIVK

-442 IAITAFAPIGLSEDA
+442 IAITAFAPIGLSQDA

-470 YSLFLSWITALTIT
+470 FSLFLSWVTAITLT

-494 ENVSNN
+494 EEKDTNGE
-500 ADGADA
+500 D
-506 QQSASQQEYDDPYKG
+506 EDPYKG
-521 WLFVLFGWTLKLAMR
+521 WLFVVFGALLKFSLR
-536 FRWVTVVSM
+536 FRWMTVAAM
-545 VALLFTAV
+545 VALLVGAV
-553 FAFGMVKQQF
+553 IAFGNVKQQF

-580 GTDIRETIK
+580 GTDIRQTIK
-589 QTERVEKYVR
+589 QAEKVESYIR
-599 EQEHVEFVSTSVGQ
+599 QQDDIDFVSVSIGQ

-621 YQPEQSYEAY
+621 YQPEKSYEAY
-631 AQLQVRTTDRE
+631 AQFQVRTTDRD
-642 NMFVVL
+642 NMFKL
-648 NGLTGELSRQFDTPT
+648 LHELDDNLAKTFDEPT

-683 TGSDPQVLREIAL
+683 TGPDPKVLRELAV

-737 KEDLSNTLQMT
+737 KEDLSSTLQMA
-748 FGGSAMGLLRD
+748 FGGSTFGVLRD
-759 GADILPIVGRLPESE
+759 GTHTLPIMMRLPEAE

-779 SLQNAKIWS
+779 SLQNVKIWS
-788 PSLQAY
+788 PSLQTY
-794 VPIDQVI
+794 IPVDQII
-801 DGVSLSW
+801 DGVELDWS
-808 DEPLIKRRDRKRTLT
+808 EPLIQRRDRKRTLT
-823 VLADHDVLSEDTAAA
+823 VLADHDVLSDDTAAS
-838 LFTRIQ
+838 LFARVQ
-844 PKVMALDLPDGYGI
+844 PKVMALHIPEGYEI
-858 SWGGEYE
+858 TWGGEYE
-865 SSKDAQDSL
+865 SSKDAQEGL
-874 FGSLPMGYLLMFV
+874 FGSLPMGYLLMFI
-887 ITMLLFN
+887 ITILLFN
-894 SLKKPLVIW
+894 SIKKPLVIW
-903 FTVPLSIIGVSFG
+903 FTVPLSIIGVAFG
-916 LLLWNMPFSFTAFLG
+916 LLTTNMPFSFTAFLG

-944 VLMDQINIEMDSGK
+944 VLLDQINLELESGK

-967 AVSRV
+967 AISRV

-983 LGLVPL
+983 LGMIPLV
-989 MFDAF
+989 FDAF

-1002 MAGLGFATILTLI
+1002 MAGLGFATVLTLI

-1020 YSLLFKI
+1020 FAILFRI
-1027 KPPKT
+1027 KPT
-1032 VKSGSND
+1032 T
-1039 HSNDHPNDSLLE
+1039 
-1051 SQPNK
+1051 
-1056 GKALE
+1056 A
-1061 AAEAL
+1061 

>member
-39 AFTIKDAMVVATY
+39 AFTIKDAMIVAIY
-52 PGATPQE
+52 PGATSKE

-65 YPLEKEIRRL
+65 YPLEKEIRKL
-75 PYIDK
+75 PYIDR
-80 ITSTSSSGMSQIMV
+80 ITSTSSNGMSQIMV

-115 INDLKPTLPA
+115 INDLQPTLPQ
-125 GVNSLSIIDDFGDVF
+125 GVQSLQIIDDFGDVY
-140 GVMIM
+140 GVMLM
-145 LSGEGYDYVELKRYA
+145 LTGDDYDYVELKRYA
-160 DVMSRDLEMVDGVGK
+160 DHLRREIELVDGVGK
-175 VSIAG
+175 VDIAG

-185 LFVEV
+185 LFVEI

-197 LNLDMSRVAGLLNQ
+197 LNLDMNVVSGLLNQ
-211 QNNVVSSGEVMVN
+211 QNNVVSAGEVMVN

-231 PSGTLNSVESLE
+231 PSGTLNTVQALE

-259 DVATVVRG
+259 DVATITRG
-267 IQEKPTNVVTYNGKP
+267 IQEKPGNMILFNGKK
-282 AINLGVSFASGV
+282 AINIGISFASGV
-294 NVVEVGQRLTDEIAH
+294 NVVEVGERLNAELSS
-309 LETMKPAGIELNY
+309 LESIKPAGLDMSY
-322 FYNQAAEVD
+322 FYNQAQEVD
-331 ASVQDFIVSLGQAV
+331 DSVKAFVISLAEAV
-345 AIVIL
+345 AIVII
-350 VLLFAM
+350 VLLFTM
-356 GIRSGII
+356 GLRSGVI

-372 FGTFILMEYNDIELH
+372 FGTFILMNYNNIELH

-419 RTKMQAASDIVK
+419 RTKVQAAVDIVK

-442 IAITAFAPIGLSEDA
+442 IAITAFAPIGLSQDA
-457 TGEFMGSLFWVLC
+457 TGEFMGSLFWLLC
-470 YSLFLSWITALTIT
+470 FSLFLSWVTAITLT

-494 ENVSNN
+494 EEKDTNGE
-500 ADGADA
+500 D
-506 QQSASQQEYDDPYKG
+506 EDPYKG
-521 WLFVLFGWTLKLAMR
+521 WLFVVFGALLKFSLR
-536 FRWVTVVSM
+536 FRWMTVAAM
-545 VALLFTAV
+545 VALLVGAV
-553 FAFGMVKQQF
+553 IAFGNVKQQF

-580 GTDIRETIK
+580 GTDIRQTIK
-589 QTERVEKYVR
+589 QAEKVESYIR
-599 EQEHVEFVSTSVGQ
+599 QQDDIDFVSVSIGQ

-621 YQPEQSYEAY
+621 YQPEKSYEAY
-631 AQLQVRTTDRE
+631 AQFQVRTTDRD
-642 NMFVVL
+642 NMFKL
-648 NGLTGELSRQFDTPT
+648 LHKLDDNLAKTFDEPT

-683 TGSDPQVLREIAL
+683 TGPDPKVLRELAV

-737 KEDLSNTLQMT
+737 KEDLSSTLQMA
-748 FGGSAMGLLRD
+748 FGGSTFGVLRD
-759 GADILPIVGRLPESE
+759 GTHTLPIMMRLPEAE

-779 SLQNAKIWS
+779 SLQNVKIWS
-788 PSLQAY
+788 PSLQTY
-794 VPIDQVI
+794 IPVDQII
-801 DGVSLSW
+801 DGVELDWS
-808 DEPLIKRRDRKRTLT
+808 EPLIQRRDRKRTLT
-823 VLADHDVLSEDTAAA
+823 VLADHDVLSDDTAAS
-838 LFTRIQ
+838 LFARVQ
-844 PKVMALDLPDGYGI
+844 PKVMALHIPEGYEI
-858 SWGGEYE
+858 TWGGEYE
-865 SSKDAQDSL
+865 SSKDAQEGL
-874 FGSLPMGYLLMFV
+874 FGSLPMGYLLMFI
-887 ITMLLFN
+887 ITILLFN
-894 SLKKPLVIW
+894 SIKKPLVIW
-903 FTVPLSIIGVSFG
+903 FTVPLSIIGVAFG
-916 LLLWNMPFSFTAFLG
+916 LLTTNMPFSFTAFLG

-944 VLMDQINIEMDSGK
+944 VLLDQINLELESGK

-967 AVSRV
+967 AISRV

-983 LGLVPL
+983 LGMIPLV
-989 MFDAF
+989 FDAF

-1002 MAGLGFATILTLI
+1002 MAGLGFATVLTLI

-1020 YSLLFKI
+1020 FAILFRI
-1027 KPPKT
+1027 KPT
-1032 VKSGSND
+1032 T
-1039 HSNDHPNDSLLE
+1039 
-1051 SQPNK
+1051 
-1056 GKALE
+1056 A
-1061 AAEAL
+1061 

>member
-39 AFTIKDAMVVATY
+39 AFTIKDAMIVATY
-52 PGATPQE
+52 PGATSKE

-65 YPLEKEIRRL
+65 YPLEKEIRKL
-75 PYIDK
+75 PYIDR
-80 ITSTSSSGMSQIMV
+80 ITSTSSNGMSQIMV

-115 INDLKPTLPA
+115 INDLQPTLPQ
-125 GVNSLSIIDDFGDVF
+125 GVQSLQIIDDFGDVY
-140 GVMIM
+140 GVMLM
-145 LSGEGYDYVELKRYA
+145 LTGDDYDYVELKRYA
-160 DVMSRDLEMVDGVGK
+160 DHLRREIELVDGVGK
-175 VSIAG
+175 VDIAG

-185 LFVEV
+185 LFVEI

-197 LNLDMSRVAGLLNQ
+197 LNLDMNVVSGLLNQ
-211 QNNVVSSGEVMVN
+211 QNNVVSAGEVMVN

-231 PSGTLNSVESLE
+231 PSGTLNTVQALE

-259 DVATVVRG
+259 DVATITRS
-267 IQEKPTNVVTYNGKP
+267 IQEKPGNMILFNGKK
-282 AINLGVSFASGV
+282 AINIGISFASGV
-294 NVVEVGQRLTDEIAH
+294 NVVEVGERLNAELSS
-309 LETMKPAGIELNY
+309 LESIKPAGLDMSY
-322 FYNQAAEVD
+322 FYNQAHEVD
-331 ASVQDFIVSLGQAV
+331 DSVKAFVISLAEAV
-345 AIVIL
+345 AIVII
-350 VLLFAM
+350 VLLFTM
-356 GIRSGII
+356 GLRSGVI

-372 FGTFILMEYNDIELH
+372 FGTFILMNYNNIELH

-419 RTKMQAASDIVK
+419 RTKVQAAVDIVK

-442 IAITAFAPIGLSEDA
+442 IAITAFAPIGLSQDA

-470 YSLFLSWITALTIT
+470 FSLFLSWVTAITLT

-494 ENVSNN
+494 EEKDTNGE
-500 ADGADA
+500 D
-506 QQSASQQEYDDPYKG
+506 EDPYKG
-521 WLFVLFGWTLKLAMR
+521 WLFVVFGALLKFSLR
-536 FRWVTVVSM
+536 FRWMTVAAM
-545 VALLFTAV
+545 VALLVAAV
-553 FAFGMVKQQF
+553 IAFGNVKQQF

-580 GTDIRETIK
+580 GTDIRQTIK
-589 QTERVEKYVR
+589 QAEKVESYIR
-599 EQEHVEFVSTSVGQ
+599 QQDDIDFVSVSIGQ

-621 YQPEQSYEAY
+621 YQPEKSYEAY
-631 AQLQVRTTDRE
+631 AQFQVRTTDRD
-642 NMFVVL
+642 NMFKL
-648 NGLTGELSRQFDTPT
+648 LHKLDDNLAKTFDEPT

-683 TGSDPQVLREIAL
+683 TGPDPKVLRELAV

-737 KEDLSNTLQMT
+737 KEDLSSTLQMA
-748 FGGSAMGLLRD
+748 FGGSTFGVLRD
-759 GADILPIVGRLPESE
+759 GTHTLPIMMRLPEAE

-779 SLQNAKIWS
+779 SLQNVKIWS
-788 PSLQAY
+788 SSLQTY
-794 VPIDQVI
+794 IPVDQII
-801 DGVSLSW
+801 DGVELDWS
-808 DEPLIKRRDRKRTLT
+808 EPLIQRRDRKRTLT
-823 VLADHDVLSEDTAAA
+823 VLADHDVLSDDTAAS
-838 LFTRIQ
+838 LFARVQ
-844 PKVMALDLPDGYGI
+844 PKVMALHIPEGYEI
-858 SWGGEYE
+858 TWGGEYE
-865 SSKDAQDSL
+865 SSKDAQEGL
-874 FGSLPMGYLLMFV
+874 FGSLPMGYLLMFI
-887 ITMLLFN
+887 ITILLFN
-894 SLKKPLVIW
+894 SIKKPLVIW
-903 FTVPLSIIGVSFG
+903 FTVPLSIIGVAFG
-916 LLLWNMPFSFTAFLG
+916 LLTTNMPFSFTAFLG

-944 VLMDQINIEMDSGK
+944 VLLDQINLELESGK

-967 AVSRV
+967 AISRV

-983 LGLVPL
+983 LGMIPLV
-989 MFDAF
+989 FDAF

-1002 MAGLGFATILTLI
+1002 MAGLGFATVLTLI

-1020 YSLLFKI
+1020 FAILFRI
-1027 KPPKT
+1027 KPT
-1032 VKSGSND
+1032 T
-1039 HSNDHPNDSLLE
+1039 
-1051 SQPNK
+1051 
-1056 GKALE
+1056 A
-1061 AAEAL
+1061 

>member
-39 AFTIKDAMVVATY
+39 AFTIKDAMIVATY
-52 PGATPQE
+52 PGATSKE

-65 YPLEKEIRRL
+65 YPLEKEIRKL
-75 PYIDK
+75 PYIDR
-80 ITSTSSSGMSQIMV
+80 ITSTSSNGMSQIMV

-115 INDLKPTLPA
+115 INDLQPTLPQ
-125 GVNSLSIIDDFGDVF
+125 GVQSLQIIDDFGDVY
-140 GVMIM
+140 GVMLM
-145 LSGEGYDYVELKRYA
+145 LTGDDYDYVELKRYA
-160 DVMSRDLEMVDGVGK
+160 DHLRREIELVDGVGK
-175 VSIAG
+175 VDIAG

-185 LFVEV
+185 LFVEI

-197 LNLDMSRVAGLLNQ
+197 LNLDMNVVSGLLNQ

-231 PSGTLNSVESLE
+231 PSGTLNTVQALE

-259 DVATVVRG
+259 DVATITRS
-267 IQEKPTNVVTYNGKP
+267 IQEKPGNMILFNGKK
-282 AINLGVSFASGV
+282 AINIGISFASGV
-294 NVVEVGQRLTDEIAH
+294 NVVEVGERLNAELSS
-309 LETMKPAGIELNY
+309 LESIKPAGLDMSY
-322 FYNQAAEVD
+322 FYNQAQEVD
-331 ASVQDFIVSLGQAV
+331 DSVKAFVISLAEAV
-345 AIVIL
+345 AIVII
-350 VLLFAM
+350 VLLFTM
-356 GIRSGII
+356 GLRSGVI

-372 FGTFILMEYNDIELH
+372 FGTFILMNYNNIELH

-419 RTKMQAASDIVK
+419 RTKVQAAVDIVK

-442 IAITAFAPIGLSEDA
+442 IAITAFAPIGLSQDA

-470 YSLFLSWITALTIT
+470 FSLFLSWVTAITLT

-494 ENVSNN
+494 EEKDTNGE
-500 ADGADA
+500 D
-506 QQSASQQEYDDPYKG
+506 EDPYKG
-521 WLFVLFGWTLKLAMR
+521 WLFVVFGALLKFSLR
-536 FRWVTVVSM
+536 FRWMTVAAM
-545 VALLFTAV
+545 VALLVGAV
-553 FAFGMVKQQF
+553 IAFGNVKQQF

-580 GTDIRETIK
+580 GTDIRQTIK
-589 QTERVEKYVR
+589 QAEKVESYIR
-599 EQEHVEFVSTSVGQ
+599 QQDDIDFVSVSIGQ

-621 YQPEQSYEAY
+621 YQPEKSYEAY
-631 AQLQVRTTDRE
+631 AQFQVRTTDRD
-642 NMFVVL
+642 NMFKL
-648 NGLTGELSRQFDTPT
+648 LHKLDDNLAKTFDEPT

-683 TGSDPQVLREIAL
+683 TGPDPKVLRELAV

-737 KEDLSNTLQMT
+737 KEDLSSTLQMA
-748 FGGSAMGLLRD
+748 FGGSTFGVLRD
-759 GADILPIVGRLPESE
+759 GTHTLPIMMRLPEAE

-779 SLQNAKIWS
+779 SLQNVKIWS
-788 PSLQAY
+788 PSLQTY
-794 VPIDQVI
+794 IPVDQII
-801 DGVSLSW
+801 DGVELDWS
-808 DEPLIKRRDRKRTLT
+808 EPLIQRRDRKRTLT
-823 VLADHDVLSEDTAAA
+823 VLADHDVLSDDTAAS
-838 LFTRIQ
+838 LFARVQ
-844 PKVMALDLPDGYGI
+844 PKVMALHIPEGYEI
-858 SWGGEYE
+858 TWGGEYE
-865 SSKDAQDSL
+865 SSKDAQEGL
-874 FGSLPMGYLLMFV
+874 FGSLPMGYLLMFI
-887 ITMLLFN
+887 ITILLFN
-894 SLKKPLVIW
+894 SIKKPLVIW
-903 FTVPLSIIGVSFG
+903 FTVPLSIIGVAFG
-916 LLLWNMPFSFTAFLG
+916 LLTTNMPFSFTAFLG

-944 VLMDQINIEMDSGK
+944 VLLDQINLELESGK

-967 AVSRV
+967 AISRV

-983 LGLVPL
+983 LGMIPLV
-989 MFDAF
+989 FDAF

-1002 MAGLGFATILTLI
+1002 MAGLGFATVLTLI

-1020 YSLLFKI
+1020 FAILFRI
-1027 KPPKT
+1027 KPT
-1032 VKSGSND
+1032 T
-1039 HSNDHPNDSLLE
+1039 
-1051 SQPNK
+1051 
-1056 GKALE
+1056 A
-1061 AAEAL
+1061 

>member
-39 AFTIKDAMVVATY
+39 AFTIKDAMIVATY
-52 PGATPQE
+52 PGATSKE

-65 YPLEKEIRRL
+65 YPLEKEIRKL
-75 PYIDK
+75 PYIDR
-80 ITSTSSSGMSQIMV
+80 ITSTSSNGMSQIMV

-115 INDLKPTLPA
+115 INDLQPTLPQ
-125 GVNSLSIIDDFGDVF
+125 GVQSLQIIDDFGDVY
-140 GVMIM
+140 GVMLM
-145 LSGEGYDYVELKRYA
+145 LTGDDYDYVELKRYA
-160 DVMSRDLEMVDGVGK
+160 DHLRREIELVDGVGK
-175 VSIAG
+175 VDIAG

-185 LFVEV
+185 LFVEI

-197 LNLDMSRVAGLLNQ
+197 LNLDMNVVSGLLNQ
-211 QNNVVSSGEVMVN
+211 QNNVVSAGEVMVN

-231 PSGTLNSVESLE
+231 PSGTLNTVQALE

-259 DVATVVRG
+259 DVATITRS
-267 IQEKPTNVVTYNGKP
+267 IQEKPGNMILFNGKK
-282 AINLGVSFASGV
+282 AINIGISFASGV
-294 NVVEVGQRLTDEIAH
+294 NVVEVGERLNAELSS
-309 LETMKPAGIELNY
+309 LESIKPAGLDMSY
-322 FYNQAAEVD
+322 FYNQAQEVD
-331 ASVQDFIVSLGQAV
+331 DSVKAFVISLAEAV
-345 AIVIL
+345 AIVII
-350 VLLFAM
+350 VLLFTM
-356 GIRSGII
+356 GLRSGVI

-372 FGTFILMEYNDIELH
+372 FGTFILMNYNNIELH

-419 RTKMQAASDIVK
+419 RTKVQAAVDIVK

-442 IAITAFAPIGLSEDA
+442 IAITAFAPIGLSQDA

-470 YSLFLSWITALTIT
+470 FSLFLSWVTAITLT

-494 ENVSNN
+494 EEKDTNGE
-500 ADGADA
+500 D
-506 QQSASQQEYDDPYKG
+506 EDPYKG
-521 WLFVLFGWTLKLAMR
+521 WLFVVFGALLKFSLR
-536 FRWVTVVSM
+536 FRWMTVAAM
-545 VALLFTAV
+545 VALLVGAV
-553 FAFGMVKQQF
+553 IAFGNVKQQF

-580 GTDIRETIK
+580 GTDIRQTIK
-589 QTERVEKYVR
+589 QAETVESYIR
-599 EQEHVEFVSTSVGQ
+599 QQDDIDFVSVSIGQ

-621 YQPEQSYEAY
+621 YQPEKSYEAY
-631 AQLQVRTTDRE
+631 AQFQVRTTDRD
-642 NMFVVL
+642 NMFKL
-648 NGLTGELSRQFDTPT
+648 LHKLDDNLAKTFDEPT

-683 TGSDPQVLREIAL
+683 TGPDPKVLRELAV

-737 KEDLSNTLQMT
+737 KEDLSSTLQMA
-748 FGGSAMGLLRD
+748 FGGSTFGVLRD
-759 GADILPIVGRLPESE
+759 GTHTLPIMMRLPEAE

-779 SLQNAKIWS
+779 SLQNVKIWS
-788 PSLQAY
+788 PSLQTY
-794 VPIDQVI
+794 IPVDQII
-801 DGVSLSW
+801 DGVELDWS
-808 DEPLIKRRDRKRTLT
+808 EPLIQRRDRKRTLT
-823 VLADHDVLSEDTAAA
+823 VLADHDVLSDDTAAS
-838 LFTRIQ
+838 LFARVQ
-844 PKVMALDLPDGYGI
+844 PKVMALHIPEGYEI
-858 SWGGEYE
+858 TWGGEYE
-865 SSKDAQDSL
+865 SSKDAQEGL
-874 FGSLPMGYLLMFV
+874 FGSLPMGYLLMFI
-887 ITMLLFN
+887 ITILLFN
-894 SLKKPLVIW
+894 SVKKPLVIW
-903 FTVPLSIIGVSFG
+903 FTVPLSIIGVAFG
-916 LLLWNMPFSFTAFLG
+916 LLTTNMPFSFTAFLG

-944 VLMDQINIEMDSGK
+944 VLLDQINLELESGK

-967 AVSRV
+967 AISRV

-983 LGLVPL
+983 LGMIPLV
-989 MFDAF
+989 FDAF

-1002 MAGLGFATILTLI
+1002 MAGLGFATVLTLI

-1020 YSLLFKI
+1020 FAILFRI
-1027 KPPKT
+1027 KPT
-1032 VKSGSND
+1032 T
-1039 HSNDHPNDSLLE
+1039 
-1051 SQPNK
+1051 
-1056 GKALE
+1056 A
-1061 AAEAL
+1061 

>member
-39 AFTIKDAMVVATY
+39 AFTIKDAMIVATY
-52 PGATPQE
+52 PGATSKE

-65 YPLEKEIRRL
+65 YPLEKEIRKL
-75 PYIDK
+75 PYIDR
-80 ITSTSSSGMSQIMV
+80 ITSTSSNGMSQIMV

-115 INDLKPTLPA
+115 INDLQPTLPQ
-125 GVNSLSIIDDFGDVF
+125 GVQSLQIIDDFGDVY
-140 GVMIM
+140 GVMLM
-145 LSGEGYDYVELKRYA
+145 LTGDDYDYVELKRYA
-160 DVMSRDLEMVDGVGK
+160 DHLRREIELVDGVGK
-175 VSIAG
+175 VDIAG

-185 LFVEV
+185 LFVEI

-197 LNLDMSRVAGLLNQ
+197 LNLDMNVVSGLLNQ
-211 QNNVVSSGEVMVN
+211 QNNVVSAGEVMVN

-231 PSGTLNSVESLE
+231 PSGTLNTVQALE

-259 DVATVVRG
+259 DVATITRG
-267 IQEKPTNVVTYNGKP
+267 IQEKPGNMILFNGKK
-282 AINLGVSFASGV
+282 AINIGISFASGV
-294 NVVEVGQRLTDEIAH
+294 NVVEVGERLNAELSS
-309 LETMKPAGIELNY
+309 LESIKPAGLDMSY
-322 FYNQAAEVD
+322 FYNQAQEVD
-331 ASVQDFIVSLGQAV
+331 DSVKAFVISLAEAV
-345 AIVIL
+345 AIVII
-350 VLLFAM
+350 VLLFTM
-356 GIRSGII
+356 GLRSGVI

-372 FGTFILMEYNDIELH
+372 FGTFILMNYNNIELH

-419 RTKMQAASDIVK
+419 RTKVQAAVDIVK

-442 IAITAFAPIGLSEDA
+442 IAITAFAPIGLSQDA

-470 YSLFLSWITALTIT
+470 FSLFLSWVTAITLT

-494 ENVSNN
+494 EEKDMNGE
-500 ADGADA
+500 D
-506 QQSASQQEYDDPYKG
+506 EDPYKG
-521 WLFVLFGWTLKLAMR
+521 WLFVVFGALLKFSLR
-536 FRWVTVVSM
+536 FRWMTVAAM
-545 VALLFTAV
+545 VALLVGAV
-553 FAFGMVKQQF
+553 IAFGNVKQQF

-580 GTDIRETIK
+580 GTDIRQTIK
-589 QTERVEKYVR
+589 QAEKVESYIR
-599 EQEHVEFVSTSVGQ
+599 QQDDIDFVSVSIGQ

-621 YQPEQSYEAY
+621 YQPEKSYEAY
-631 AQLQVRTTDRE
+631 AQFQVRTTDRD
-642 NMFVVL
+642 NMFKL
-648 NGLTGELSRQFDTPT
+648 LHKLDDNLAKTFDEPT

-683 TGSDPQVLREIAL
+683 TGPDPKVLRELAV

-737 KEDLSNTLQMT
+737 KEDLSSTLQMA
-748 FGGSAMGLLRD
+748 FGGSTFGVLRD
-759 GADILPIVGRLPESE
+759 GTHTLPIMMRLPEAE

-779 SLQNAKIWS
+779 SLQNVKIWS
-788 PSLQAY
+788 PSLQTY
-794 VPIDQVI
+794 IPVDQII
-801 DGVSLSW
+801 DGVELDWS
-808 DEPLIKRRDRKRTLT
+808 EPLIQRRDRKRTLT
-823 VLADHDVLSEDTAAA
+823 VLADHDVLSDDTAAS
-838 LFTRIQ
+838 LFARVQ
-844 PKVMALDLPDGYGI
+844 PKVMALHIPEGYEI
-858 SWGGEYE
+858 TWGGEYE
-865 SSKDAQDSL
+865 SSKDAQEGL
-874 FGSLPMGYLLMFV
+874 FGSLPMGYLLMFI
-887 ITMLLFN
+887 ITILLFN
-894 SLKKPLVIW
+894 SIKKPLVIW
-903 FTVPLSIIGVSFG
+903 FTVPLSIIGVAFG
-916 LLLWNMPFSFTAFLG
+916 LLTTNMPFSFTAFLG

-944 VLMDQINIEMDSGK
+944 VLLDQINLELESGK

-967 AVSRV
+967 AISRV
-972 RPVSMAALTTI
+972 RPVSMATLTTI
-983 LGLVPL
+983 LGMTPLV
-989 MFDAF
+989 FDAF

-1002 MAGLGFATILTLI
+1002 MAGLGFATVLTLI

-1020 YSLLFKI
+1020 FAILFRI
-1027 KPPKT
+1027 KPT
-1032 VKSGSND
+1032 T
-1039 HSNDHPNDSLLE
+1039 
-1051 SQPNK
+1051 
-1056 GKALE
+1056 A
-1061 AAEAL
+1061 

>member
-39 AFTIKDAMVVATY
+39 AFTIKDAMIVATY
-52 PGATPQE
+52 PGATSKE

-65 YPLEKEIRRL
+65 YPLEKEIRKL
-75 PYIDK
+75 PYIDR
-80 ITSTSSSGMSQIMV
+80 ITSTSSNGMSQIMV

-115 INDLKPTLPA
+115 INDLQPTLPQ
-125 GVNSLSIIDDFGDVF
+125 GVQSLQIIDDFGDVY
-140 GVMIM
+140 GVMLM
-145 LSGEGYDYVELKRYA
+145 LTGDDYDYVELKRYA
-160 DVMSRDLEMVDGVGK
+160 DHLRREIELVDGVGK
-175 VSIAG
+175 VDIAG

-185 LFVEV
+185 LFVEI

-197 LNLDMSRVAGLLNQ
+197 LNLDMNVVSGLLNQ
-211 QNNVVSSGEVMVN
+211 QNNVVSAGEVMVN

-231 PSGTLNSVESLE
+231 PSGTLNTVQALE
-243 NLIIHGRDT
+243 NLITHGRDT

-259 DVATVVRG
+259 DVATITRS
-267 IQEKPTNVVTYNGKP
+267 IQEKPGNMILFNGKK
-282 AINLGVSFASGV
+282 AINIGISFASGV
-294 NVVEVGQRLTDEIAH
+294 NVVEVGERLNAELSS
-309 LETMKPAGIELNY
+309 LESIKPAGLDMSY
-322 FYNQAAEVD
+322 FYNQAQEVD
-331 ASVQDFIVSLGQAV
+331 DSVKAFVISLAEAV
-345 AIVIL
+345 AIVII
-350 VLLFAM
+350 VLLFTM
-356 GIRSGII
+356 GLRSGVI

-372 FGTFILMEYNDIELH
+372 FGTFILMNYNNIELH

-419 RTKMQAASDIVK
+419 RTKVQAAVDIVK

-442 IAITAFAPIGLSEDA
+442 IAITAFAPIGLSQDA

-470 YSLFLSWITALTIT
+470 FSLFLSWVTAITLT

-494 ENVSNN
+494 EEKDTNGE
-500 ADGADA
+500 D
-506 QQSASQQEYDDPYKG
+506 EDPYKG
-521 WLFVLFGWTLKLAMR
+521 WLFVVFGALLKFSLR
-536 FRWVTVVSM
+536 FRWMTVAAM
-545 VALLFTAV
+545 VALLVGAV
-553 FAFGMVKQQF
+553 IAFGNVKQQF

-580 GTDIRETIK
+580 GTDIRQTIK
-589 QTERVEKYVR
+589 QAEKVESYIR
-599 EQEHVEFVSTSVGQ
+599 QQDDIDFVSVSIGQ

-621 YQPEQSYEAY
+621 YQPEKSYEAY
-631 AQLQVRTTDRE
+631 AQFQVRTTDRD
-642 NMFVVL
+642 NMFKL
-648 NGLTGELSRQFDTPT
+648 LHKLDDNLAKTFDEPT

-683 TGSDPQVLREIAL
+683 TGPDPKVLRELAV

-737 KEDLSNTLQMT
+737 KEDLSSTLQMA
-748 FGGSAMGLLRD
+748 FGGSTFGVLRD
-759 GADILPIVGRLPESE
+759 GTHTLPIMMRLPEAE

-779 SLQNAKIWS
+779 SLQNVKIWS
-788 PSLQAY
+788 PSLQTY
-794 VPIDQVI
+794 IPVDQII
-801 DGVSLSW
+801 DGVELDWS
-808 DEPLIKRRDRKRTLT
+808 EPLIQRRDRKRTLT
-823 VLADHDVLSEDTAAA
+823 VLADHDVLSDDTAAS
-838 LFTRIQ
+838 LFARVQ
-844 PKVMALDLPDGYGI
+844 PKVMALHIPEGYEI
-858 SWGGEYE
+858 TWGGEYE
-865 SSKDAQDSL
+865 SSKDAQEGL
-874 FGSLPMGYLLMFV
+874 FGSLPMGYLLMFI
-887 ITMLLFN
+887 ITILLFN
-894 SLKKPLVIW
+894 SIKKPLVIW
-903 FTVPLSIIGVSFG
+903 FTVPLSIIGVAFG
-916 LLLWNMPFSFTAFLG
+916 LLTTNMPFSFTAFLG

-944 VLMDQINIEMDSGK
+944 VLLDQINLELESGK

-967 AVSRV
+967 AISRV

-983 LGLVPL
+983 LGMIPLV
-989 MFDAF
+989 FDAF

-1002 MAGLGFATILTLI
+1002 MTGLGFATVLTLI

-1020 YSLLFKI
+1020 FAILFRI
-1027 KPPKT
+1027 KPT
-1032 VKSGSND
+1032 T
-1039 HSNDHPNDSLLE
+1039 
-1051 SQPNK
+1051 
-1056 GKALE
+1056 A
-1061 AAEAL
+1061 

>member
-39 AFTIKDAMVVATY
+39 AFTIKDAMIVATY
-52 PGATPQE
+52 PGATSKE

-65 YPLEKEIRRL
+65 YPLEKEIRKL
-75 PYIDK
+75 PYIDR
-80 ITSTSSSGMSQIMV
+80 ITSTSSNGMSQIMV

-115 INDLKPTLPA
+115 INDLQPTLPQ
-125 GVNSLSIIDDFGDVF
+125 GVQSLQIIDDFGDVY
-140 GVMIM
+140 GVMLM
-145 LSGEGYDYVELKRYA
+145 LTGDDYDYVELKRYA
-160 DVMSRDLEMVDGVGK
+160 DHLRREIELVDGVGK
-175 VSIAG
+175 VDIAG

-185 LFVEV
+185 LFVEI

-197 LNLDMSRVAGLLNQ
+197 LNLDMNVVSGLLNQ
-211 QNNVVSSGEVMVN
+211 QNNVVSAGEVMVN

-231 PSGTLNSVESLE
+231 PSGTLNTVQALE

-259 DVATVVRG
+259 DVATITRG
-267 IQEKPTNVVTYNGKP
+267 IQEKPGNVILFNGKK
-282 AINLGVSFASGV
+282 AINIGISFASGV
-294 NVVEVGQRLTDEIAH
+294 NVVEVGERLNAELSS
-309 LETMKPAGIELNY
+309 LESIKPAGLDMSY
-322 FYNQAAEVD
+322 FYNQAQEVD
-331 ASVQDFIVSLGQAV
+331 DSVKAFVISLAEAV
-345 AIVIL
+345 AIVII
-350 VLLFAM
+350 VLLFTM
-356 GIRSGII
+356 GLRSGVI

-372 FGTFILMEYNDIELH
+372 FGTFILMNYNNIELH

-419 RTKMQAASDIVK
+419 RTKVQAAVDIVK

-442 IAITAFAPIGLSEDA
+442 IAITAFAPIGLSQDA

-470 YSLFLSWITALTIT
+470 FSLFLSWVTAITLT

-494 ENVSNN
+494 EEKDTNGE
-500 ADGADA
+500 D
-506 QQSASQQEYDDPYKG
+506 EDPYKG
-521 WLFVLFGWTLKLAMR
+521 WLFVVFGALLKFSLR
-536 FRWVTVVSM
+536 FRWMTVAAM
-545 VALLFTAV
+545 VALLVAAV
-553 FAFGMVKQQF
+553 IAFGNVKQQF

-580 GTDIRETIK
+580 GTDIRQTIK
-589 QTERVEKYVR
+589 QAEKVESYIR
-599 EQEHVEFVSTSVGQ
+599 QQDDIDFVSVSIGQ

-621 YQPEQSYEAY
+621 YQPEKSYEAY
-631 AQLQVRTTDRE
+631 AQFQVRTTDRD
-642 NMFVVL
+642 NMFKL
-648 NGLTGELSRQFDTPT
+648 LHKLDDNLAKTFDEPT

-683 TGSDPQVLREIAL
+683 TGPDPKVLRELAV

-724 VFNESKARRLGIS
+724 VFNESKARRIGIS
-737 KEDLSNTLQMT
+737 KEDLSSTLQMA
-748 FGGSAMGLLRD
+748 FGGSTFGVLRD
-759 GADILPIVGRLPESE
+759 GTHTLPIMMRLPEAE

-779 SLQNAKIWS
+779 SLQNVKIWS
-788 PSLQAY
+788 PSLQTY
-794 VPIDQVI
+794 IPVDQII
-801 DGVSLSW
+801 DGVELDWS
-808 DEPLIKRRDRKRTLT
+808 EPLIQRRDRKRTLT
-823 VLADHDVLSEDTAAA
+823 VLADHDVLSDDTAAS
-838 LFTRIQ
+838 LFARVQ
-844 PKVMALDLPDGYGI
+844 PKVMALHIPEGYEI
-858 SWGGEYE
+858 TWGGEYE
-865 SSKDAQDSL
+865 SSKDAQEGL
-874 FGSLPMGYLLMFV
+874 FGSLPMGYLLMFI
-887 ITMLLFN
+887 ITILLFN
-894 SLKKPLVIW
+894 SIKKPLVIW
-903 FTVPLSIIGVSFG
+903 FTVPLSIIGVAFG
-916 LLLWNMPFSFTAFLG
+916 LLTTNMPFSFTAFLG

-944 VLMDQINIEMDSGK
+944 VLLDQINLELESGK

-967 AVSRV
+967 AISRV

-983 LGLVPL
+983 LGMIPLV
-989 MFDAF
+989 FDAF

-1002 MAGLGFATILTLI
+1002 MAGLGFATVLTLI

-1020 YSLLFKI
+1020 FAILFRI
-1027 KPPKT
+1027 KPT
-1032 VKSGSND
+1032 T
-1039 HSNDHPNDSLLE
+1039 
-1051 SQPNK
+1051 
-1056 GKALE
+1056 A
-1061 AAEAL
+1061 

>member
-39 AFTIKDAMVVATY
+39 AFTIKDAMIVATY
-52 PGATPQE
+52 PGATSKE

-65 YPLEKEIRRL
+65 YPLEKEIRKL
-75 PYIDK
+75 PYIDR
-80 ITSTSSSGMSQIMV
+80 ITSTSSNGMSQIMV

-115 INDLKPTLPA
+115 INDLQPTLPQ
-125 GVNSLSIIDDFGDVF
+125 GVQSLQIIDDFGDVY
-140 GVMIM
+140 GVMLM
-145 LSGEGYDYVELKRYA
+145 LTGDDYDYVELKRYA
-160 DVMSRDLEMVDGVGK
+160 DHLRREIELVDGVGK
-175 VSIAG
+175 VDIAG

-185 LFVEV
+185 LFVEI

-197 LNLDMSRVAGLLNQ
+197 LNLDMNVVSGLLNQ
-211 QNNVVSSGEVMVN
+211 QNNVVSAGEVMVN

-231 PSGTLNSVESLE
+231 PSGTLNTVQALE

-259 DVATVVRG
+259 DVATITRS
-267 IQEKPTNVVTYNGKP
+267 IQEKPGNMILFNGKK
-282 AINLGVSFASGV
+282 AINIGISFASGV
-294 NVVEVGQRLTDEIAH
+294 NVVEVGERLNAELSS
-309 LETMKPAGIELNY
+309 LESIKPAGLDMSY
-322 FYNQAAEVD
+322 FYNQAQEVD
-331 ASVQDFIVSLGQAV
+331 DSVKAFVISLAEAV
-345 AIVIL
+345 AIVII
-350 VLLFAM
+350 VLLFTM
-356 GIRSGII
+356 GLRSGVI

-372 FGTFILMEYNDIELH
+372 FGTFILMNYNNIELH

-419 RTKMQAASDIVK
+419 RTKVQAAVDIVK

-442 IAITAFAPIGLSEDA
+442 IAITAFAPIGLSQDA

-470 YSLFLSWITALTIT
+470 FSLFLSWVTAITLT

-494 ENVSNN
+494 EEKVTNGE
-500 ADGADA
+500 D
-506 QQSASQQEYDDPYKG
+506 EDPYKG
-521 WLFVLFGWTLKLAMR
+521 WLFVVFGALLKFSLR
-536 FRWVTVVSM
+536 FRWMTVAAM
-545 VALLFTAV
+545 VALLVGAV
-553 FAFGMVKQQF
+553 IAFGNVKQQF

-580 GTDIRETIK
+580 GTDIRQTIK
-589 QTERVEKYVR
+589 QAEKVESYIR
-599 EQEHVEFVSTSVGQ
+599 QQDDIDFVSVSIGQ

-621 YQPEQSYEAY
+621 YQPEKSYEAY
-631 AQLQVRTTDRE
+631 AQFQVRTTDRD
-642 NMFVVL
+642 NMFKL
-648 NGLTGELSRQFDTPT
+648 LHKLDDNLAKTFDEPT

-683 TGSDPQVLREIAL
+683 TGPDPKVLRELAV

-737 KEDLSNTLQMT
+737 KEDLSSTLQMA
-748 FGGSAMGLLRD
+748 FGGSTFGVLRD
-759 GADILPIVGRLPESE
+759 GTHTLPIMMRLPEAE

-779 SLQNAKIWS
+779 SLQNVKIWS
-788 PSLQAY
+788 PSLQTY
-794 VPIDQVI
+794 IPVDQII
-801 DGVSLSW
+801 DGVELDWS
-808 DEPLIKRRDRKRTLT
+808 EPLIQRRDRKRTLT
-823 VLADHDVLSEDTAAA
+823 VLADHDVLSDDTAAS
-838 LFTRIQ
+838 LFARVQ
-844 PKVMALDLPDGYGI
+844 PKVMALHIPEGYEI
-858 SWGGEYE
+858 TWGGEYE
-865 SSKDAQDSL
+865 SSKDAQEGL
-874 FGSLPMGYLLMFV
+874 FGSLPMGYLLMFI
-887 ITMLLFN
+887 ITILLFN
-894 SLKKPLVIW
+894 SIKKPLVIW
-903 FTVPLSIIGVSFG
+903 FTVPLSIIGVAFG
-916 LLLWNMPFSFTAFLG
+916 LLTTNMPFSFTAFLG

-944 VLMDQINIEMDSGK
+944 VLLDQINLELESGK

-967 AVSRV
+967 AISRV

-983 LGLVPL
+983 LGMIPLV
-989 MFDAF
+989 FDAF

-1002 MAGLGFATILTLI
+1002 MAGLGFATVLTLI

-1020 YSLLFKI
+1020 FAILFRI
-1027 KPPKT
+1027 KPT
-1032 VKSGSND
+1032 T
-1039 HSNDHPNDSLLE
+1039 
-1051 SQPNK
+1051 
-1056 GKALE
+1056 A
-1061 AAEAL
+1061 

>member
-39 AFTIKDAMVVATY
+39 AFTIKDAMIVATY
-52 PGATPQE
+52 PGATSKE

-65 YPLEKEIRRL
+65 YPLEKEIRKL
-75 PYIDK
+75 PYIDR
-80 ITSTSSSGMSQIMV
+80 ITSTSSNGMSQIMV

-115 INDLKPTLPA
+115 INDLQPTLPQ
-125 GVNSLSIIDDFGDVF
+125 GVQSLQIIDDFGDVY
-140 GVMIM
+140 GVMLM
-145 LSGEGYDYVELKRYA
+145 LTGDDYDYVELKRYA
-160 DVMSRDLEMVDGVGK
+160 DHLRREIELVDGVGK
-175 VSIAG
+175 VDIAG

-185 LFVEV
+185 LFVEI

-197 LNLDMSRVAGLLNQ
+197 LNLDMNVVSGLLNQ
-211 QNNVVSSGEVMVN
+211 QNNVVSAGEVMVN

-231 PSGTLNSVESLE
+231 PSGTLNTVQALE

-259 DVATVVRG
+259 DVATITRS
-267 IQEKPTNVVTYNGKP
+267 IQEKPGNMILFNGKK
-282 AINLGVSFASGV
+282 AINIGISFASGV
-294 NVVEVGQRLTDEIAH
+294 NVVEVGERLNAELSS
-309 LETMKPAGIELNY
+309 LESIKPAGLDMSY
-322 FYNQAAEVD
+322 FYNQAQEVD
-331 ASVQDFIVSLGQAV
+331 DSVKAFVISLAEAV
-345 AIVIL
+345 AIVII
-350 VLLFAM
+350 VLLFTM
-356 GIRSGII
+356 GLRSGVI

-372 FGTFILMEYNDIELH
+372 FGTFILMNYNNIELH

-419 RTKMQAASDIVK
+419 RTKVQAAVDIVK

-442 IAITAFAPIGLSEDA
+442 IAITAFAPIGLSQDA

-470 YSLFLSWITALTIT
+470 FSLFLSWVTAITLT

-494 ENVSNN
+494 EEKDTNGE
-500 ADGADA
+500 D
-506 QQSASQQEYDDPYKG
+506 EDPYKG
-521 WLFVLFGWTLKLAMR
+521 WLFVVFGALLKFSLR
-536 FRWVTVVSM
+536 FRWMTVAAM
-545 VALLFTAV
+545 VALLVGAV
-553 FAFGMVKQQF
+553 IAFGNVKQQF

-580 GTDIRETIK
+580 GTDIRQAIK
-589 QTERVEKYVR
+589 QAEKVESYIR
-599 EQEHVEFVSTSVGQ
+599 QQDDIDFVSVSIGQ

-621 YQPEQSYEAY
+621 YQPEKSYEAY
-631 AQLQVRTTDRE
+631 AQFQVRTTDRD
-642 NMFVVL
+642 NMFKL
-648 NGLTGELSRQFDTPT
+648 LHKLDDNLAKTFDEPT

-683 TGSDPQVLREIAL
+683 TGPDPKVLRELAI

-737 KEDLSNTLQMT
+737 KEDLSSTLQMA
-748 FGGSAMGLLRD
+748 FGGSTFGVLRD
-759 GADILPIVGRLPESE
+759 GTHTLPIMMRLPEAE

-779 SLQNAKIWS
+779 SLQNVKIWS
-788 PSLQAY
+788 PSLQTY
-794 VPIDQVI
+794 IPVDQII
-801 DGVSLSW
+801 DGVELDWS
-808 DEPLIKRRDRKRTLT
+808 EPLIQRRDRKRTLT
-823 VLADHDVLSEDTAAA
+823 VLADHDVLSDDTAAS
-838 LFTRIQ
+838 LFARVQ
-844 PKVMALDLPDGYGI
+844 PKVMALHIPEGYEI
-858 SWGGEYE
+858 TWGGEYE
-865 SSKDAQDSL
+865 SSKDAQEGL
-874 FGSLPMGYLLMFV
+874 FGSLPMGYLLMFI
-887 ITMLLFN
+887 ITILLFN
-894 SLKKPLVIW
+894 SIKKPLVIW
-903 FTVPLSIIGVSFG
+903 FTVPLSIIGVAFG
-916 LLLWNMPFSFTAFLG
+916 LLTTNMPFSFTAFLG

-944 VLMDQINIEMDSGK
+944 VLLDQINLELESGK

-967 AVSRV
+967 AISRV

-983 LGLVPL
+983 LGMIPLV
-989 MFDAF
+989 FDAF

-1002 MAGLGFATILTLI
+1002 MAGLGFATVLTLI

-1020 YSLLFKI
+1020 FAILFRI
-1027 KPPKT
+1027 KPT
-1032 VKSGSND
+1032 T
-1039 HSNDHPNDSLLE
+1039 
-1051 SQPNK
+1051 
-1056 GKALE
+1056 A
-1061 AAEAL
+1061 

>member
-39 AFTIKDAMVVATY
+39 AFTIKDAMIVATY
-52 PGATPQE
+52 PGATSKE

-65 YPLEKEIRRL
+65 YPLEKEIRKL
-75 PYIDK
+75 PYIDR
-80 ITSTSSSGMSQIMV
+80 ITSTSSNGMSQIMV

-115 INDLKPTLPA
+115 INDLQPTLPQ
-125 GVNSLSIIDDFGDVF
+125 GVQSLQIIDDFGDVY
-140 GVMIM
+140 GVMLM
-145 LSGEGYDYVELKRYA
+145 LTGDDYDYVELKRYA
-160 DVMSRDLEMVDGVGK
+160 DHLRREIELVDGVGK
-175 VSIAG
+175 VDIAG

-185 LFVEV
+185 LFIEI

-197 LNLDMSRVAGLLNQ
+197 LNLDMNVVSGLLNQ
-211 QNNVVSSGEVMVN
+211 QNNVVSAGEVMVN

-231 PSGTLNSVESLE
+231 PSGTLNTVQALE

-259 DVATVVRG
+259 DVATITRS
-267 IQEKPTNVVTYNGKP
+267 IQEKPGNMILFNGKK
-282 AINLGVSFASGV
+282 AINIGISFASGV
-294 NVVEVGQRLTDEIAH
+294 NVVEVGERLNAELSS
-309 LETMKPAGIELNY
+309 LESIKPAGLDMSY
-322 FYNQAAEVD
+322 FYNQAQEVD
-331 ASVQDFIVSLGQAV
+331 DSVKAFVISLAEAV
-345 AIVIL
+345 AIVII
-350 VLLFAM
+350 VLLFTM
-356 GIRSGII
+356 GLRSGVI

-372 FGTFILMEYNDIELH
+372 FGTFILMNYNNIELH

-419 RTKMQAASDIVK
+419 RTKVQAAVDIVK

-442 IAITAFAPIGLSEDA
+442 IAITAFAPIGLSQDA

-470 YSLFLSWITALTIT
+470 FSLFLSWVTAITLT

-494 ENVSNN
+494 EEKDTNGE
-500 ADGADA
+500 D
-506 QQSASQQEYDDPYKG
+506 EDPYKG
-521 WLFVLFGWTLKLAMR
+521 WLFVVFGALLKFSLR
-536 FRWVTVVSM
+536 FRWMTVAAM
-545 VALLFTAV
+545 VALLVGAV
-553 FAFGMVKQQF
+553 IAFGNVKQQF

-580 GTDIRETIK
+580 GTDIRQTIK
-589 QTERVEKYVR
+589 QAEKVESYIR
-599 EQEHVEFVSTSVGQ
+599 QQDDIDFVSVSIGQ

-621 YQPEQSYEAY
+621 YQPEKSYEAY
-631 AQLQVRTTDRE
+631 AQFQVRTTDRD
-642 NMFVVL
+642 NMFKL
-648 NGLTGELSRQFDTPT
+648 LRKLDDNLAKTFDEPT

-683 TGSDPQVLREIAL
+683 TGPDPKVLRELAV

-737 KEDLSNTLQMT
+737 KEDLSSTLQMA
-748 FGGSAMGLLRD
+748 FGGSTFGVLRD
-759 GADILPIVGRLPESE
+759 GTHTLPIMMRLPEAE

-779 SLQNAKIWS
+779 SLQNVKIWS
-788 PSLQAY
+788 PSLQTY
-794 VPIDQVI
+794 IPVDQII
-801 DGVSLSW
+801 DGVELDWS
-808 DEPLIKRRDRKRTLT
+808 EPLIQRRDRKRTLT
-823 VLADHDVLSEDTAAA
+823 VLADHDVLSDDTAAS
-838 LFTRIQ
+838 LFARVQ
-844 PKVMALDLPDGYGI
+844 PKVMALHIPEGYEI
-858 SWGGEYE
+858 TWGGEYE
-865 SSKDAQDSL
+865 SSKDAQEGL
-874 FGSLPMGYLLMFV
+874 FGSLPMGYLLMFI
-887 ITMLLFN
+887 ITILLFN
-894 SLKKPLVIW
+894 SIKKPLVIW
-903 FTVPLSIIGVSFG
+903 FTVPLSIIGVAFG
-916 LLLWNMPFSFTAFLG
+916 LLTTNMPFSFTAFLG

-944 VLMDQINIEMDSGK
+944 VLLDQINLELESGK

-967 AVSRV
+967 AISRV

-983 LGLVPL
+983 LGMIPLV
-989 MFDAF
+989 FDAF

-1002 MAGLGFATILTLI
+1002 MAGLGFATVLTLI

-1020 YSLLFKI
+1020 FAILFRI
-1027 KPPKT
+1027 KPT
-1032 VKSGSND
+1032 T
-1039 HSNDHPNDSLLE
+1039 
-1051 SQPNK
+1051 
-1056 GKALE
+1056 A
-1061 AAEAL
+1061 

>member
-39 AFTIKDAMVVATY
+39 AFTIKDAMIVATY
-52 PGATPQE
+52 PGATSKE

-65 YPLEKEIRRL
+65 YPLEKEIRKL
-75 PYIDK
+75 PYIDR
-80 ITSTSSSGMSQIMV
+80 ITSTSSNGMSQIMV

-115 INDLKPTLPA
+115 INDLQPTLPQ
-125 GVNSLSIIDDFGDVF
+125 GVQSLQIIDDFGDVY
-140 GVMIM
+140 GVMLM
-145 LSGEGYDYVELKRYA
+145 LTGDDYDYVELKRYA
-160 DVMSRDLEMVDGVGK
+160 DHLRREIELVDGVGK
-175 VSIAG
+175 VDIAG

-185 LFVEV
+185 LFVEI

-197 LNLDMSRVAGLLNQ
+197 LNLDMNVVSGLLNQ
-211 QNNVVSSGEVMVN
+211 QNNVVSAGEVMVN

-231 PSGTLNSVESLE
+231 PSGTLNTVQALE

-259 DVATVVRG
+259 DVATITRG
-267 IQEKPTNVVTYNGKP
+267 IQEKPGNMILFNGKK
-282 AINLGVSFASGV
+282 AINIGISFASGV
-294 NVVEVGQRLTDEIAH
+294 NVVEVGERLNAELSS
-309 LETMKPAGIELNY
+309 LESIKPAGLDMSY
-322 FYNQAAEVD
+322 FYNQAQEVD
-331 ASVQDFIVSLGQAV
+331 DSVKAFVISLAEAV
-345 AIVIL
+345 AIVII
-350 VLLFAM
+350 VLLFTM
-356 GIRSGII
+356 GLRSGVI

-372 FGTFILMEYNDIELH
+372 FGTFILMNYNNIELH

-419 RTKMQAASDIVK
+419 RTKVQAAVDIVK

-442 IAITAFAPIGLSEDA
+442 IAITAFAPIGLSQDA

-470 YSLFLSWITALTIT
+470 FSLFLSWVTAITLT

-494 ENVSNN
+494 EEKDTNGE
-500 ADGADA
+500 D
-506 QQSASQQEYDDPYKG
+506 EDPYKG
-521 WLFVLFGWTLKLAMR
+521 WLFVVFGALLKFSLR
-536 FRWVTVVSM
+536 FRWMTVAAM
-545 VALLFTAV
+545 VALSVGAV
-553 FAFGMVKQQF
+553 IAFGNVKQQF

-580 GTDIRETIK
+580 GTDIRQTIK
-589 QTERVEKYVR
+589 QAEKVESYIR
-599 EQEHVEFVSTSVGQ
+599 QQDDIDFVSVSIGQ

-621 YQPEQSYEAY
+621 YQPEKSYEAY
-631 AQLQVRTTDRE
+631 AQFQVRTTDRD
-642 NMFVVL
+642 NMFKL
-648 NGLTGELSRQFDTPT
+648 LHKLDDNLAKTFDEPT

-683 TGSDPQVLREIAL
+683 TGPDPKVLRELAV

-737 KEDLSNTLQMT
+737 KEDLSSTLQMA
-748 FGGSAMGLLRD
+748 FGGSTFGVLRD
-759 GADILPIVGRLPESE
+759 GTHTLPIMMRLPEAE

-779 SLQNAKIWS
+779 SLQNVKIWS
-788 PSLQAY
+788 PSLQTY
-794 VPIDQVI
+794 IPVDQII
-801 DGVSLSW
+801 DGVELDWS
-808 DEPLIKRRDRKRTLT
+808 EPLIQRRDRKRTLT
-823 VLADHDVLSEDTAAA
+823 VLADHDVLSDDTAAS
-838 LFTRIQ
+838 LFARVQ
-844 PKVMALDLPDGYGI
+844 PKVMALHIPEGYEI
-858 SWGGEYE
+858 TWGGEYE
-865 SSKDAQDSL
+865 SSKDAQEGL
-874 FGSLPMGYLLMFV
+874 FGSLPMGYLLMFI
-887 ITMLLFN
+887 ITILLFN
-894 SLKKPLVIW
+894 SIKKPLVIW
-903 FTVPLSIIGVSFG
+903 FTVPLSIIGVAFG
-916 LLLWNMPFSFTAFLG
+916 LLTTNMPFSFTAFLG

-944 VLMDQINIEMDSGK
+944 VLLDQINLELESGK

-967 AVSRV
+967 AISRV

-983 LGLVPL
+983 LGMIPLV
-989 MFDAF
+989 FDAF

-1002 MAGLGFATILTLI
+1002 MAGLGFATVLTLI

-1020 YSLLFKI
+1020 FAILFRI
-1027 KPPKT
+1027 KPT
-1032 VKSGSND
+1032 T
-1039 HSNDHPNDSLLE
+1039 
-1051 SQPNK
+1051 
-1056 GKALE
+1056 A
-1061 AAEAL
+1061 

>member
-25 GVTSFLELGRLEDP
+25 GVTSFLDLGRLEDP
-39 AFTIKDAMVVATY
+39 AFTIKDAMIVATY
-52 PGATPQE
+52 PGATSKE

-65 YPLEKEIRRL
+65 YPLEKEIRKL
-75 PYIDK
+75 PYIDR
-80 ITSTSSSGMSQIMV
+80 ITSTSSNGMSQIMV

-115 INDLKPTLPA
+115 INDLQPTLPQ
-125 GVNSLSIIDDFGDVF
+125 GMQSLQIIDDFGDVY
-140 GVMIM
+140 GVMLM
-145 LSGEGYDYVELKRYA
+145 LTGDDYDYVELKRYA
-160 DVMSRDLEMVDGVGK
+160 DHLRREIELVDGVGK
-175 VSIAG
+175 VDIAG

-185 LFVEV
+185 LFVEI

-197 LNLDMSRVAGLLNQ
+197 LNLDMNVVSGLLNQ
-211 QNNVVSSGEVMVN
+211 QNNVVSAGEVMLN

-231 PSGTLNSVESLE
+231 PSGTLNTVQALE

-259 DVATVVRG
+259 DVATITRS
-267 IQEKPTNVVTYNGKP
+267 IQEKPGNMILFNGKK
-282 AINLGVSFASGV
+282 AINIGISFASGV
-294 NVVEVGQRLTDEIAH
+294 NVVEVGERLNAELSS
-309 LETMKPAGIELNY
+309 LESIKPAGLDMSY
-322 FYNQAAEVD
+322 FYNQAQEVD
-331 ASVQDFIVSLGQAV
+331 DSVKAFVISLAEAV
-345 AIVIL
+345 AIVII
-350 VLLFAM
+350 VLLFTM
-356 GIRSGII
+356 GLRSGVI

-372 FGTFILMEYNDIELH
+372 FGTFILMNYNNIELH

-419 RTKMQAASDIVK
+419 RTKVQAAVDIVK

-442 IAITAFAPIGLSEDA
+442 IAITAFAPIGLSQDA

-470 YSLFLSWITALTIT
+470 FSLFLSWVTAITLT

-494 ENVSNN
+494 EEKDTNGE
-500 ADGADA
+500 D
-506 QQSASQQEYDDPYKG
+506 EDPYKG
-521 WLFVLFGWTLKLAMR
+521 WLFVVFGALLKFSLR
-536 FRWVTVVSM
+536 FRWMTVAAM
-545 VALLFTAV
+545 VALLVGAV
-553 FAFGMVKQQF
+553 IAFGNVKQQF

-580 GTDIRETIK
+580 GTDIRQTIK
-589 QTERVEKYVR
+589 QAEKVESHIR
-599 EQEHVEFVSTSVGQ
+599 QQDDIDFVSVSIGQ

-621 YQPEQSYEAY
+621 YQPEKSYEAY
-631 AQLQVRTTDRE
+631 AQFQVRTTDRD
-642 NMFVVL
+642 NMFKL
-648 NGLTGELSRQFDTPT
+648 LHKLDDNLAKTFDEPT

-683 TGSDPQVLREIAL
+683 TGPDPKVLRELAV

-737 KEDLSNTLQMT
+737 KEDLSSTLQMA
-748 FGGSAMGLLRD
+748 FGGSTFGVLRD
-759 GADILPIVGRLPESE
+759 GTHTLPIMMRLPEAE

-779 SLQNAKIWS
+779 SLQNVKIWS
-788 PSLQAY
+788 PSLQTY
-794 VPIDQVI
+794 IPVDQII
-801 DGVSLSW
+801 DGVELDWS
-808 DEPLIKRRDRKRTLT
+808 EPLIQRRDRKRTLT
-823 VLADHDVLSEDTAAA
+823 VLADHDVLSDDTAAS
-838 LFTRIQ
+838 LFARVQ
-844 PKVMALDLPDGYGI
+844 PKVMALHIPEGYEI
-858 SWGGEYE
+858 TWGGEYE
-865 SSKDAQDSL
+865 SSKDAQEGL
-874 FGSLPMGYLLMFV
+874 FGSLPMGYLLMFI
-887 ITMLLFN
+887 ITILLFN
-894 SLKKPLVIW
+894 SIKKPLVIW
-903 FTVPLSIIGVSFG
+903 FTVPLSIIGVAFG
-916 LLLWNMPFSFTAFLG
+916 LLTTNMPFSFTAFLG

-944 VLMDQINIEMDSGK
+944 VLLDQINLELESGK

-967 AVSRV
+967 AISRV

-983 LGLVPL
+983 LGMIPLV
-989 MFDAF
+989 FDAF

-1002 MAGLGFATILTLI
+1002 MAGLGFATVLTLI

-1020 YSLLFKI
+1020 FAILFRI
-1027 KPPKT
+1027 KPT
-1032 VKSGSND
+1032 T
-1039 HSNDHPNDSLLE
+1039 
-1051 SQPNK
+1051 
-1056 GKALE
+1056 A
-1061 AAEAL
+1061 

>member
-39 AFTIKDAMVVATY
+39 AFTIKDAMIVATY
-52 PGATPQE
+52 PGATSKE

-65 YPLEKEIRRL
+65 YPLEKEIRKL
-75 PYIDK
+75 PYIDR
-80 ITSTSSSGMSQIMV
+80 ITSTSSNGMSQIMV

-115 INDLKPTLPA
+115 INDLQPTLPQ
-125 GVNSLSIIDDFGDVF
+125 GVQSLQIIDDFGDVY
-140 GVMIM
+140 GVMLM
-145 LSGEGYDYVELKRYA
+145 LTGDDYDYVELKRYA
-160 DVMSRDLEMVDGVGK
+160 DHLRREIELVDGVGK
-175 VSIAG
+175 VDIAG

-185 LFVEV
+185 LFVEI

-197 LNLDMSRVAGLLNQ
+197 LNLDMNVVSGLLNQ
-211 QNNVVSSGEVMVN
+211 QNNVVAAGEVMVN

-231 PSGTLNSVESLE
+231 PSGTLNTVQALE

-259 DVATVVRG
+259 DVATITRS
-267 IQEKPTNVVTYNGKP
+267 IQEKPGNMILFNGKK
-282 AINLGVSFASGV
+282 AINIGISFASGV
-294 NVVEVGQRLTDEIAH
+294 NVVEVGERLNAELSS
-309 LETMKPAGIELNY
+309 LESIKPAGLDMSY
-322 FYNQAAEVD
+322 FYNQAQEVD
-331 ASVQDFIVSLGQAV
+331 DSVKAFVISLAEAV
-345 AIVIL
+345 AIVII
-350 VLLFAM
+350 VLLFTM
-356 GIRSGII
+356 GLRSGVI

-372 FGTFILMEYNDIELH
+372 FGTFILMNYNNIELH

-419 RTKMQAASDIVK
+419 RTKVQAAVDIVK

-442 IAITAFAPIGLSEDA
+442 IAITAFAPIGLSQDA

-470 YSLFLSWITALTIT
+470 FSLFLSWVTAITLT

-494 ENVSNN
+494 EEKDTNGE
-500 ADGADA
+500 D
-506 QQSASQQEYDDPYKG
+506 EDPYKG
-521 WLFVLFGWTLKLAMR
+521 WLFVVFGALLKFSLR
-536 FRWVTVVSM
+536 FRWMTVAAM
-545 VALLFTAV
+545 VALLVGAV
-553 FAFGMVKQQF
+553 IAFGNVKQQF

-580 GTDIRETIK
+580 GTDIRQTIK
-589 QTERVEKYVR
+589 QAEKVESYIR
-599 EQEHVEFVSTSVGQ
+599 QQDDIDFVSVSIGQ

-621 YQPEQSYEAY
+621 YQPEKSYEAY
-631 AQLQVRTTDRE
+631 AQFQVRTTDRD
-642 NMFVVL
+642 NMFKL
-648 NGLTGELSRQFDTPT
+648 LHELDDNLAKTFDEPT

-683 TGSDPQVLREIAL
+683 TGPDPKVLRELAV

-737 KEDLSNTLQMT
+737 KEDLSSTLQMA
-748 FGGSAMGLLRD
+748 FGGSTFGVLRD
-759 GADILPIVGRLPESE
+759 GTHTLPIMMRLPEAE

-779 SLQNAKIWS
+779 SLQNVKIWS
-788 PSLQAY
+788 PSLQTY
-794 VPIDQVI
+794 IPVDQII
-801 DGVSLSW
+801 DGVELDWS
-808 DEPLIKRRDRKRTLT
+808 EPLIQRRDRKRTLT
-823 VLADHDVLSEDTAAA
+823 VLADHDVLSDDTAAS
-838 LFTRIQ
+838 LFARVQ
-844 PKVMALDLPDGYGI
+844 PKVMALHIPEGYEI
-858 SWGGEYE
+858 TWGGEYE
-865 SSKDAQDSL
+865 SSKDAQEGL
-874 FGSLPMGYLLMFV
+874 FGSLPMGYLLMFI
-887 ITMLLFN
+887 ITILLFN
-894 SLKKPLVIW
+894 SIKKPLVIW
-903 FTVPLSIIGVSFG
+903 FTVPLSIIGVAFG
-916 LLLWNMPFSFTAFLG
+916 LLTTNMPFSFTAFLG

-944 VLMDQINIEMDSGK
+944 VLLDQINLELESGK

-967 AVSRV
+967 AISRV

-983 LGLVPL
+983 LGMIPLV
-989 MFDAF
+989 FDAF

-1002 MAGLGFATILTLI
+1002 MAGLGFATVLTLI

-1020 YSLLFKI
+1020 FAILFRI
-1027 KPPKT
+1027 KPT
-1032 VKSGSND
+1032 T
-1039 HSNDHPNDSLLE
+1039 
-1051 SQPNK
+1051 
-1056 GKALE
+1056 A
-1061 AAEAL
+1061 